1 MEQNN
6 KEQNQNNEQQSED
19 INSKKLMKNF
29 KINMPLS
36 STNKFTFSSPNYLN
50 TLFTSSIGNDVT
62 FNSPFG
68 KKSVIYADF
77 TASGRGLYEIEK
89 FISSQILPFYANIHS
104 QCGYLAE
111 QSSAFR
117 NEAKSIVRRYCDT
130 DENNSIIFT
139 GQGTTG
145 AIHKLIKLLNLKEYI
160 NFYRDLEVLDDIFNE
175 FFDIKKE
182 NNLNSDKINDELKA
196 KFERINK
203 VLINKIKENFR
214 KLFQLKNFCYS
225 NRWGGFDCILCRMGF
240 TTETQYNE
248 HENGEIHQNN
258 LKNFKNDSTI
268 EQSKLNFID
277 SISTKYL
284 SSKNEKNQVINYIYD
299 LIKDYQKFL
308 PIIFL
313 SKYEHNSNSL
323 SWRETGAKIIY
334 ITDLQDLKQNLEKY
348 HENYIKMGSFT
359 AASNITGKY
368 LDVDKFSIL
377 MHKYNGLAFFDYASA
392 APYIKIDMNKKLP
405 DDYRKHIG
413 FGGIID
419 KNDKLDIKEQDIN
432 LCFKDALF
440 FSPHKFLGGVN
451 TPGVLLIQQRVV
463 RNLLVPSEPGGGVV
477 LFVTKN
483 SQNYVKDIEL
493 REESGTPD
501 IIGSVRVGLSLILRE
516 RIDHLFILKKEQEIN
531 EKVYNKLKRNHQ
543 YVKNIHILS
552 DIPISNPH
560 IPIFSFLISFNKKF
574 FHPNYIS
581 ALLNDIFGIQSR
593 PGCSCASTY
602 GQYLLGINDSDL
614 KNIEQITCTGK
625 EIFRPGYTRLNLPYF
640 YPDYV
645 IDYIL
650 DAIIYIAE
658 HAYKFLPLY
667 AFKIESGRFYHRN
680 EDTKKKWLN
689 DILFSNDSKIII
701 PDFIE
706 EKDKKFISRERLE
719 EMMNE
724 AKKLVEDKN
733 MNSLRKNVIGKS
745 KINLLQLFEN
755 EEKYRWFLIYD
766 DVEYLFPKTKE
777 EFNDKSKLKEMTE
790 KCYNDKIDLDW
801 DIKEINL
808 KTEKAKESPK
818 EGINEIKEED
828 NKINNNDIK
837 EENNI
842 LNVDIE
848 PDENEIKEKSKKN
861 NNNTL
866 FPDIPKKISQLVG
879 EASKDFDMLHP
890 DDRVL
895 VCVSGGKDSLTLL
908 HVMLN
913 IKRKIPFKIDVGAMT
928 VDPMS
933 EDFDPSP
940 LINYMKS
947 LGVPYFF
954 ESDKILD
961 NAKKSLQND
970 SICSFCA
977 RMKRGII
984 YNCARREKY
993 NVIALGQHLDDIA
1006 ESFLMSVF
1014 HNGILRTM
1022 KANYLN
1028 DKGDIRIIRPL
1039 IYCREKLFKD
1049 FALKANLPVIQENC
1063 PACFQN
1069 PKERQRMKVLLAQQE
1084 NLFPSLF
1091 SSLQKAMIPL
1101 MKGNIND
1108 LIKGKDKDKDKKE
1121 EKIDKEKKDNIDVC
1135 EFKKGKGKKF
1145 CSVGDEFDE

>member
-1 MEQNN
+1 MEQINEEQKN
-6 KEQNQNNEQQSED
+6 KNEQHSEN
-19 INSKKLMKNF
+19 INPKNIMKNF

-36 STNKFTFSSPNYLN
+36 STNKFTFSSPNYFN
-50 TLFTSSIGNDVT
+50 TLFSSSIGNDVT

-68 KKSVIYADF
+68 RKSIVYADF
-77 TASGRGLYEIEK
+77 TASGRGLYEVEK

-104 QCGYLAE
+104 SCGYLAE
-111 QSSAFR
+111 QSTAFR
-117 NEAKSIVRRYCDT
+117 NEAKSIVRRYCNT

-160 NFYRDLEVLDDIFNE
+160 NFYNDLEALNDIYQE
-175 FFDIKKE
+175 FFDIKNDNNKNE
-182 NNLNSDKINDELKA
+182 NKINDELRL

-203 VLINKIKENFR
+203 IFINKIKENFK

-248 HENGEIHQNN
+248 HEKGEIHKNN
-258 LKNFKNDSTI
+258 LKDFQDETNI
-268 EQSKLNFID
+268 EKSKMNFID
-277 SISTKYL
+277 TIASKYL
-284 SSKNEKNQVINYIYD
+284 SSNNENKNYIYD

-313 SKYEHNSNSL
+313 SIYEHNSNSL

-334 ITDLQDLKQNLEKY
+334 IKDLKELKQNLENYK
-348 HENYIKMGSFT
+348 ENYIKMGSFT

-368 LDVDKFSIL
+368 LDVDKYSIL

-392 APYIKIDMNKKLP
+392 APYIKIDMNQKLP
-405 DDYRKHIG
+405 EDYRKLLG
-413 FGGIID
+413 FNDILD
-419 KNDKLDIKEQDIN
+419 KNDNLDFNEQDIN

-440 FSPHKFLGGVN
+440 FSPHKFVGGPN

-501 IIGSVRVGLSLILRE
+501 IIGSVRIGLSLILRE
-516 RIDHLFILKKEQEIN
+516 RIDHSIILKKEQEIN
-531 EKVYNKLKRNHQ
+531 QKIYSKLKTSHKFI
-543 YVKNIHILS
+543 KNIHILS
-552 DIPISNPH
+552 DNIDHIPH
-560 IPIFSFLISFNKKF
+560 IPIFSFLISFNQKF

-602 GQYLLGINDSDL
+602 GQYLLGIKDSDL

-650 DAIIYIAE
+650 DAIIFIAE

-706 EKDKKFISRERLE
+706 EKDKKFISKERLE
-719 EMMNE
+719 EMMDE
-724 AKKLVEDKN
+724 AKKLVEEKN
-733 MNSLRKNVIGKS
+733 INMLRKNVIGKS

-766 DVEYLFPKTKE
+766 DVEYLFPKTKD
-777 EFNDKSKLKEMTE
+777 EFNNKNKLKEMLE
-790 KCYNDKIDLDW
+790 KCYNDKINLDW
-801 DIKEINL
+801 DIKEMNTL
-808 KTEKAKESPK
+808 SEE
-818 EGINEIKEED
+818 INEKYNIINKEEEEK
-828 NKINNNDIK
+828 NK
-837 EENNI
+837 NNI
-842 LNVDIE
+842 LNEENDVLNIGLE
-848 PDENEIKEKSKKN
+848 SEENTNKENEIKKN
-861 NNNTL
+861 NINNKSL
-866 FPDIPKKISQLVG
+866 FPEIPKKISQLVG

-890 DDRVL
+890 NDRVL

-940 LINYMKS
+940 LIDYMKS

-993 NVIALGQHLDDIA
+993 NVVALGQHLDDIA

-1091 SSLQKAMIPL
+1091 NSLQKAMIPL
-1101 MKGNIND
+1101 MKGNIKD
-1108 LIKGKDKDKDKKE
+1108 LINGKDKIFSGNGNKE
-1121 EKIDKEKKDNIDVC
+1121 ENKVC
-1135 EFKKGKGKKF
+1135 DFKKIKGKKF

>member
-1 MEQNN
+1 MEQTEN
-6 KEQNQNNEQQSED
+6 KEKEEEISSSEY
-19 INSKKLMKNF
+19 IKKNKNI

-36 STNKFTFSSPNYLN
+36 STNKFTFNSPNYLN
-50 TLFTSSIGNDVT
+50 TLFNSSIGNDVT
-62 FNSPFG
+62 FNSPYG
-68 KKSVIYADF
+68 KKSVIYTDF

-89 FISSQILPFYANIHS
+89 FISNQILPFYANIHS
-104 QCGYLAE
+104 SCGYLAE
-111 QSSAFR
+111 QSTAFR
-117 NEAKSIVRRYCDT
+117 NEAKSIVRRYCNT

-145 AIHKLIKLLNLKEYI
+145 AIHKLIRLLNLKEYI
-160 NFYRDLEVLDDIFNE
+160 NFYEDLKVLNDIYNE
-175 FFDIKKE
+175 FFEIEDNKKNDIDIKLKE
-182 NNLNSDKINDELKA
+182 
-196 KFERINK
+196 KFEKINK
-203 VLINKIKENFR
+203 VLIHKIKEKFR
-214 KLFQLKNFCYS
+214 KLFQVTNFCYA

-248 HENGEIHQNN
+248 HEKGDIHQNN
-258 LKNFKNDSTI
+258 LKNIKNN
-268 EQSKLNFID
+268 EKSKMNFID
-277 SISTKYL
+277 TIANKYL
-284 SSKNEKNQVINYIYD
+284 SSDNQSNYIYE
-299 LIKDYQKFL
+299 LIKDCDKFL

-313 SKYEHNSNSL
+313 SIYEHNSNSL

-334 ITDLQDLKQNLEKY
+334 INNLKELKVNLDKY
-348 HENYIKMGSFT
+348 NENYIKMGSFT

-368 LDVDKFSIL
+368 LDVDKYAIL
-377 MHKYNGLAFFDYASA
+377 MHKYNGLAFFDYAAA
-392 APYIKIDMNKKLP
+392 APYTKMDMNKKLP
-405 DDYRKHIG
+405 DDYRNLLG
-413 FGGIID
+413 FGNIID
-419 KNDKLDIKEQDIN
+419 EKDELNIKEEDIT

-483 SQNYVKDIEL
+483 SQNYYKDIEL

-501 IIGSVRVGLSLILRE
+501 IIGNVRIGLSLILRE
-516 RIDHLFILKKEQEIN
+516 RIEHNFILKKEEEIN
-531 EKVYNKLKRNHQ
+531 QKIYQKLKN
-543 YVKNIHILS
+543 VKNIHFLS
-552 DIPISNPH
+552 DLDQKTPH
-560 IPIFSFLISFNKKF
+560 IPIYSFLISFKGKF
-574 FHPNYIS
+574 FHHNYIS

-602 GQYLLGINDSDL
+602 GQTLLGIKEEDL
-614 KNIEQITCTGK
+614 KNLEQITCTGK
-625 EIFRPGYTRLNLPYF
+625 EIFRPGYTRLNFPYF

-650 DAIIYIAE
+650 DAIIYIANN
-658 HAYKFLPLY
+658 AYKFLPLY

-689 DILFSNDSKIII
+689 DILFSNESKIII
-701 PDFIE
+701 PDFISE
-706 EKDKKFISRERLE
+706 EDKKFINKERLD
-719 EMMNE
+719 EMMKQANE
-724 AKKLVEDKN
+724 LAEDKN
-733 MNSLRKNVIGKS
+733 ISGLIKNVMGKS
-745 KINLLQLFEN
+745 RINLIQLFEE

-766 DVEYLFPKTKE
+766 DIEYLFPKTKNE
-777 EFNDKSKLKEMTE
+777 INDKNKTQEMVNQCYEDKLSV
-790 KCYNDKIDLDW
+790 NW
-801 DIKEINL
+801 
-808 KTEKAKESPK
+808 
-818 EGINEIKEED
+818 EIKELFSQNDIEIKNEIND
-828 NKINNNDIK
+828 KKEEIKNKENNENAQDNALLKIDIEVENVENQNKISNN
-837 EENNI
+837 
-842 LNVDIE
+842 
-848 PDENEIKEKSKKN
+848 S
-861 NNNTL
+861 L

-879 EASKDFDMLHP
+879 EASKDFDMLHNN
-890 DDRVL
+890 DRVL

-913 IKRKIPFKIDVGAMT
+913 IKKKIPFKIDVGAVT

-993 NVIALGQHLDDIA
+993 NVIALGQHLDDLA

-1014 HNGILRTM
+1014 HNGLLRTM
-1022 KANYLN
+1022 KANYTN
-1028 DKGDIRIIRPL
+1028 DAGDIRIIRPL

-1091 SSLQKAMIPL
+1091 SSLQKAMFPL
-1101 MKGNIND
+1101 MKGNIKD
-1108 LIKGKDKDKDKKE
+1108 LIIG
-1121 EKIDKEKKDNIDVC
+1121 KEKEKGTNK
-1135 EFKKGKGKKF
+1135 EKGGKKKGNQNECGSMCCYKKGNKY
-1145 CSVGDEFDE
+1145 CCPGDDFDE

>member
-1 MEQNN
+1 MEQTEN
-6 KEQNQNNEQQSED
+6 KEKEEEISSSEY
-19 INSKKLMKNF
+19 IKKNKNI

-36 STNKFTFSSPNYLN
+36 STNKFTFNSPNYLN
-50 TLFTSSIGNDVT
+50 TLFNSSIGNDVT
-62 FNSPFG
+62 FNSPYG
-68 KKSVIYADF
+68 KKSVIYTDF

-89 FISSQILPFYANIHS
+89 FISNQILPFYANIHS
-104 QCGYLAE
+104 SCGYLAE
-111 QSSAFR
+111 QSTAFR
-117 NEAKSIVRRYCDT
+117 NEAKSIVRRYCNT

-145 AIHKLIKLLNLKEYI
+145 AIHKLIRLLNLKEYI
-160 NFYRDLEVLDDIFNE
+160 NFYEDLKVLNDIYNE
-175 FFDIKKE
+175 FFEIEDNKKNDIDIKLKE
-182 NNLNSDKINDELKA
+182 
-196 KFERINK
+196 KFEKINK
-203 VLINKIKENFR
+203 VLIHKIKEKFR
-214 KLFQLKNFCYS
+214 KLFQVTNFCYA

-248 HENGEIHQNN
+248 HEKGDIHQNN
-258 LKNFKNDSTI
+258 LKNIKNN
-268 EQSKLNFID
+268 EKSKMNFID
-277 SISTKYL
+277 TIANKYL
-284 SSKNEKNQVINYIYD
+284 SSDNQSNYIYE
-299 LIKDYQKFL
+299 LIKDCDKFL

-313 SKYEHNSNSL
+313 SIYEHNSNSL

-334 ITDLQDLKQNLEKY
+334 INNLKELKVNLDKY
-348 HENYIKMGSFT
+348 NENYIKMGSFT

-368 LDVDKFSIL
+368 LDVDKYAIL
-377 MHKYNGLAFFDYASA
+377 MHKYNGLAFFDYAAA
-392 APYIKIDMNKKLP
+392 APYTKMDMNKKLP
-405 DDYRKHIG
+405 DDYRNLLG
-413 FGGIID
+413 FGNIID
-419 KNDKLDIKEQDIN
+419 EKDELNIKEEDIT

-483 SQNYVKDIEL
+483 SQNYYKDIEL

-501 IIGSVRVGLSLILRE
+501 IIGNVRIGLSLILRE
-516 RIDHLFILKKEQEIN
+516 RIEHNFILKKEEEIN
-531 EKVYNKLKRNHQ
+531 QKIYQKLKN
-543 YVKNIHILS
+543 VKNIHFLS
-552 DIPISNPH
+552 DLDQKTPH
-560 IPIFSFLISFNKKF
+560 IPIYSFLISFKGKF
-574 FHPNYIS
+574 FHHNYIS

-602 GQYLLGINDSDL
+602 GQTLLGIKEEEL
-614 KNIEQITCTGK
+614 KNLEQITCTGK
-625 EIFRPGYTRLNLPYF
+625 EIFRPGYTRLNFPYF

-650 DAIIYIAE
+650 DAIIYIANN
-658 HAYKFLPLY
+658 AYKFLPLY

-689 DILFSNDSKIII
+689 DILFSNESKIII
-701 PDFIE
+701 PDFISE
-706 EKDKKFISRERLE
+706 EDKKFINKERLD
-719 EMMNE
+719 EMMKQANE
-724 AKKLVEDKN
+724 LAEDKN
-733 MNSLRKNVIGKS
+733 ISGLIKNVMGKS
-745 KINLLQLFEN
+745 RINLIQLFEE

-766 DVEYLFPKTKE
+766 DIEYLFPKTKNE
-777 EFNDKSKLKEMTE
+777 INDKNKTQEMVNQCYEDKLSV
-790 KCYNDKIDLDW
+790 NW
-801 DIKEINL
+801 
-808 KTEKAKESPK
+808 
-818 EGINEIKEED
+818 EIKELFSQNDIEIKNEIND
-828 NKINNNDIK
+828 KKEEIKNKENNENAQDNALLKIDIEVENVENQNKISNN
-837 EENNI
+837 
-842 LNVDIE
+842 
-848 PDENEIKEKSKKN
+848 S
-861 NNNTL
+861 L

-879 EASKDFDMLHP
+879 EASKDFDMLHNN
-890 DDRVL
+890 DRVL

-913 IKRKIPFKIDVGAMT
+913 IKKKIPFKIDVGAVT

-993 NVIALGQHLDDIA
+993 NVIALGQHLDDLA

-1014 HNGILRTM
+1014 HNGLLRTM
-1022 KANYLN
+1022 KANYTN
-1028 DKGDIRIIRPL
+1028 DAGDIRIIRPL

-1091 SSLQKAMIPL
+1091 SSLQKAMFPL
-1101 MKGNIND
+1101 MKGNIKD
-1108 LIKGKDKDKDKKE
+1108 LIIG
-1121 EKIDKEKKDNIDVC
+1121 KEKEKGTNK
-1135 EFKKGKGKKF
+1135 EKGGKKKGNQNECGSMCCYKKGNKY
-1145 CSVGDEFDE
+1145 CCPGDDFDE

>member
-1 MEQNN
+1 MEQNLE
-6 KEQNQNNEQQSED
+6 KQENE
-19 INSKKLMKNF
+19 NSKATESINQKNNI
-29 KINMPLS
+29 KKIQINMPLS
-36 STNKFTFSSPNYLN
+36 STNKFTFNSPNYLN
-50 TLFTSSIGNDVT
+50 TLFQSTIGNDVT
-62 FNSPFG
+62 FNSPYG
-68 KKSVIYADF
+68 KKSVVYADF

-89 FISSQILPFYANIHS
+89 FISNQILPFYANIHS
-104 QCGYLAE
+104 SCGYLAE

-117 NEAKSIVRRYCDT
+117 NEAKSIVRRFCDT

-160 NFYRDLEVLDDIFNE
+160 NFYHDLEALNDIYKS
-175 FFDIKKE
+175 FFEKKE
-182 NNLNSDKINDELKA
+182 TEKEDSTALDEKLKIKFEKINRL
-196 KFERINK
+196 
-203 VLINKIKENFR
+203 LIKRIKENFK
-214 KLFQLKNFCYS
+214 KLFKVTNFCYS

-248 HENGEIHQNN
+248 HEKGELHQNV
-258 LKNFKNDSTI
+258 LKNMKNNESI
-268 EQSKLNFID
+268 ENSNMNFID
-277 SISTKYL
+277 TISNKYL
-284 SSKNEKNQVINYIYD
+284 SSKNEKNSDNDNYYIYD
-299 LIKDYQKFL
+299 LIKDYEKFL

-313 SKYEHNSNSL
+313 SIYEHNSNSL

-334 ITDLQDLKQNLEKY
+334 IQDLFDLKKNLEKFNQ
-348 HENYIKMGSFT
+348 NYIKMGSFT

-368 LDVDKFSIL
+368 LDVDKYSIL

-392 APYIKIDMNKKLP
+392 APYIKIDMNKKLS
-405 DDYRKHIG
+405 DEYRKLLG
-413 FGGIID
+413 FDTLINSD
-419 KNDKLDIKEQDIN
+419 DNLDIKNEDIN

-516 RIDHLFILKKEQEIN
+516 RIEHDFILKREKEIN
-531 EKVYNKLKRNHQ
+531 DKVYNKLIRYNKYKN
-543 YVKNIHILS
+543 NIHILS
-552 DIPISNPH
+552 DMKSTTPH
-560 IPIFSFLISFNKKF
+560 IPIFSFLISFNQKF
-574 FHPNYIS
+574 FHHNYIS

-625 EIFRPGYTRLNLPYF
+625 EIFRPGYTRLNLSYF

-650 DAIIYIAE
+650 DSIIFLAE

-689 DILFSNDSKIII
+689 DILFNNNSEIII
-701 PDFIE
+701 PDFVE
-706 EKDKKFISRERLE
+706 EKDKKFINKERLDD
-719 EMMNE
+719 MMNE
-724 AKKLVEDKN
+724 AKKLIEEKN
-733 MNSLRKNVIGKS
+733 MNVLRKNVMGKS
-745 KINLLQLFEN
+745 RINLIQLFEK
-755 EEKYRWFLIYD
+755 EEKFRWFLIYD
-766 DVEYLFPKTKE
+766 DIEYLFPKTKD
-777 EFNDKSKLKEMTE
+777 EFNDTQKLKEMSN
-790 KCYNDKIDLDW
+790 KCYNDKINLNW
-801 DIKEINL
+801 DIKEINIDYIDDIDDINN
-808 KTEKAKESPK
+808 KIENKEINKEK
-818 EGINEIKEED
+818 EI
-828 NKINNNDIK
+828 INNNTI
-837 EENNI
+837 EENDLINME
-842 LNVDIE
+842 LDIE
-848 PDENEIKEKSKKN
+848 KNIKEKN
-861 NNNTL
+861 QINDINL
-866 FPDIPKKISQLVG
+866 FPEIPKKISQLVG

-890 DDRVL
+890 NDRVL
-895 VCVSGGKDSLTLL
+895 VCVSGGKDSLSLL
-908 HVMLN
+908 HIMLN
-913 IKRKIPFKIDVGAMT
+913 IKKKIPFKIDVGAMT

-1006 ESFLMSVF
+1006 ESFLMSIF
-1014 HNGILRTM
+1014 HNGLLRTM

-1028 DKGDIRIIRPL
+1028 DKGDLRIIRPL

-1049 FALKANLPVIQENC
+1049 FAIKNNLPVIQENC

-1101 MKGNIND
+1101 MKGNI
-1108 LIKGKDKDKDKKE
+1108 KDIMELKDKKFN
-1121 EKIDKEKKDNIDVC
+1121 IKDNNKGKREKDGVC
-1135 EFKKGKGKKF
+1135 DWKKGKNY

>member
-6 KEQNQNNEQQSED
+6 KEQNQDKEPLGEN
-19 INSKKLMKNF
+19 INPKKIMKSIQ
-29 KINMPLS
+29 INMPLS
-36 STNKFTFSSPNYLN
+36 STNKFTFSSPNYLT

-68 KKSVIYADF
+68 KKSVVYADF

-104 QCGYLAE
+104 SCGYLAE

-117 NEAKSIVRRYCDT
+117 NEAKAIVRRYCDT

-160 NFYRDLEVLDDIFNE
+160 NFYRDLEVLNDIYKE
-175 FFDIKKE
+175 FFDIKNE
-182 NNLNSDKINDELKA
+182 NDIDIDININVELKT
-196 KFERINK
+196 KFEKINK

-258 LKNFKNDSTI
+258 LKNLKTDSTI
-268 EQSKLNFID
+268 EKTKINFID
-277 SISTKYL
+277 SISEKYL
-284 SSKNEKNQVINYIYD
+284 SSKNEKNNTNNYIYL
-299 LIKDYQKFL
+299 LIKDYKKFL

-313 SKYEHNSNSL
+313 SIHEHNSNSL

-334 ITDLQDLKQNLEKY
+334 VKNLQDLKQNLEKY
-348 HENYIKMGSFT
+348 NQNYIKMGSFT

-368 LDVDKFSIL
+368 LDVDKYSIL

-392 APYIKIDMNKKLP
+392 APYIKIDLNKKLS
-405 DDYRKHIG
+405 DDYRKLLG
-413 FGGIID
+413 FNDIINKAD
-419 KNDKLDIKEQDIN
+419 NLDINENDIN

-477 LFVTKN
+477 LFVTKY

-501 IIGSVRVGLSLILRE
+501 IIGSVRVGLALILRE
-516 RIDHLFILKKEQEIN
+516 RIEYEFILKKEQEIN
-531 EKVYNKLKRNHQ
+531 NKVYDKLKKLNKYQ
-543 YVKNIHILS
+543 SNLHILS
-552 DIPISNPH
+552 DFSSTEAH
-560 IPIFSFLISFNKKF
+560 IPIFSFLISFNQKF

-602 GQYLLGINDSDL
+602 GQYLLGISDSDL
-614 KNIEQITCTGK
+614 KDIEQITCTGK

-650 DAIIYIAE
+650 DAVVFLSE
-658 HAYKFLPLY
+658 HAFKFLPLY

-689 DILFSNDSKIII
+689 DILFNNESKIII

-706 EKDKKFISRERLE
+706 EKDKKFIDKERLD

-724 AKKLVEDKN
+724 ANKLVEDKN
-733 MNSLRKNVIGKS
+733 INSLRKNVIGKS
-745 KINLLQLFEN
+745 KINLLQLFEK

-766 DVEYLFPKTKE
+766 DIEYLFPKTKE
-777 EFNDKSKLKEMTE
+777 EFNDTNKLKQMID
-790 KCYNDKIDLDW
+790 KCYKDKINLNW
-801 DIKEINL
+801 DIKEININIDNI
-808 KTEKAKESPK
+808 KEPIKEEK
-818 EGINEIKEED
+818 NEIK
-828 NKINNNDIK
+828 NINNIN
-837 EENNI
+837 EENNLFNI
-842 LNVDIE
+842 NIELNE
-848 PDENEIKEKSKKN
+848 TKN
-861 NNNTL
+861 NKNINTTL
-866 FPDIPKKISQLVG
+866 FPEIPKKITQLVG

-890 DDRVL
+890 NDRIL

-940 LINYMKS
+940 LINYMKE
-947 LGVPYFF
+947 LNVPYFF

-1014 HNGILRTM
+1014 HNGLLRTM

-1049 FALKANLPVIQENC
+1049 FAIKANLPVIQENC

-1084 NLFPSLF
+1084 NLFPGLF

-1101 MKGNIND
+1101 MKGNI
-1108 LIKGKDKDKDKKE
+1108 KDF
-1121 EKIDKEKKDNIDVC
+1121 INDKEKDNKNGKDEGDKC
-1135 EFKKGKGKKF
+1135 TLKKGKGKKY

>member
-1 MEQNN
+1 MEQ
-6 KEQNQNNEQQSED
+6 KTEEQKNSNDEQSD
-19 INSKKLMKNF
+19 NINPKKIMKKF
-29 KINMPLS
+29 QINMPLS

-50 TLFTSSIGNDVT
+50 TLFTSTIGNDVT

-68 KKSVIYADF
+68 RKSVIYADF
-77 TASGRGLYEIEK
+77 TASGRGLNEIEQ

-160 NFYRDLEVLDDIFNE
+160 NFYKDLEVLNDIYQE
-175 FFDIKKE
+175 FFELKNINE
-182 NNLNSDKINDELKA
+182 NSDELKI
-196 KFERINK
+196 KFEKINK
-203 VLINKIKENFR
+203 ILINKIKENFK
-214 KLFQLKNFCYS
+214 KLFQLKNFCYA

-248 HENGEIHQNN
+248 HENGEIHKNN
-258 LKNFKNDSTI
+258 LKNFKNEADI
-268 EQSKLNFID
+268 ETTKMNFID

-284 SSKNEKNQVINYIYD
+284 SHKNENNNENNYIYD

-313 SKYEHNSNSL
+313 SMYEHNSNSL

-334 ITDLQDLKQNLEKY
+334 IKDLQDLKQNLEKY
-348 HENYIKMGSFT
+348 NENYIKMGSFT
-359 AASNITGKY
+359 AASNITGIY
-368 LDVDKFSIL
+368 LDVDKYSIL
-377 MHKYNGLAFFDYASA
+377 MHKYNGLAFFDYAAA

-405 DDYRKHIG
+405 DDYRKLLG
-413 FGGIID
+413 FNEIINSQD
-419 KNDKLDIKEQDIN
+419 NLDINEHDIN

-440 FSPHKFLGGVN
+440 FSPHKFLGGAN

-501 IIGSVRVGLSLILRE
+501 IIGSVRIGLSLILRE
-516 RIDHLFILKKEQEIN
+516 RIDHYFILKKEQEIN
-531 EKVYNKLKRNHQ
+531 EKVYNKLKKLNPF
-543 YVKNIHILS
+543 KNNLHILHQNS
-552 DIPISNPH
+552 IPNPH

-602 GQYLLGINDSDL
+602 GQYLLGIEDSDL

-625 EIFRPGYTRLNLPYF
+625 EIFRPGYTRLNFPYF
-640 YPDYV
+640 YPEYV

-650 DAIIYIAE
+650 DAILYLTE
-658 HAYKFLPLY
+658 NAYKFLPLY

-689 DILFSNDSKIII
+689 DILFSNESKIII

-706 EKDKKFISRERLE
+706 EKDKKFINKERLD
-719 EMMNE
+719 EMMVE
-724 AKKLVEDKN
+724 AKKLVEEKN
-733 MNSLRKNVIGKS
+733 INLLRKNVIGKS

-777 EFNDKSKLKEMTE
+777 EFNDKNKLKELID
-790 KCYNDKIDLDW
+790 KCYNDKLSLNW
-801 DIKEINL
+801 DIKEINFDS
-808 KTEKAKESPK
+808 KESP
-818 EGINEIKEED
+818 NEITKEKKD
-828 NKINNNDIK
+828 NNNNNKNSINNEENDIFNINIESPLTEIK
-837 EENNI
+837 SEEN
-842 LNVDIE
+842 
-848 PDENEIKEKSKKN
+848 KSKKN
-861 NNNTL
+861 INSSL
-866 FPDIPKKISQLVG
+866 FPEIPKKITQLVG

-890 DDRVL
+890 DDRIL

-913 IKRKIPFKIDVGAMT
+913 IKKKIPFKIDVGAMT

-940 LINYMKS
+940 LINYMKE
-947 LGVPYFF
+947 LNVPYFF

-1101 MKGNIND
+1101 MKGNI
-1108 LIKGKDKDKDKKE
+1108 KDF
-1121 EKIDKEKKDNIDVC
+1121 IKDNNIKITKEGDKC
-1135 EFKKGKGKKF
+1135 DIKKNKGKKY

>member
-1 MEQNN
+1 MEQNLE
-6 KEQNQNNEQQSED
+6 KQENE
-19 INSKKLMKNF
+19 NSKAPESINQKNNI
-29 KINMPLS
+29 KKIQINMPLS
-36 STNKFTFSSPNYLN
+36 STNKFTFNSPNYLN
-50 TLFTSSIGNDVT
+50 TLFQSTIGNDVT
-62 FNSPFG
+62 FNSPYG
-68 KKSVIYADF
+68 KKSVVYADF

-89 FISSQILPFYANIHS
+89 FISNQILPFYANIHS
-104 QCGYLAE
+104 SCGYLAE

-117 NEAKSIVRRYCDT
+117 NEAKSIVRRFCDT

-160 NFYRDLEVLDDIFNE
+160 NFYHDLEALNDIYKTFFEKNETEKEDNTALDE
-175 FFDIKKE
+175 KLKIKFE
-182 NNLNSDKINDELKA
+182 KIN
-196 KFERINK
+196 RI
-203 VLINKIKENFR
+203 LISRIKDNFK
-214 KLFQLKNFCYS
+214 KLFKVTNFCYS

-248 HENGEIHQNN
+248 HEKGELHQNV
-258 LKNFKNDSTI
+258 LKNMKNNESI
-268 EQSKLNFID
+268 ESSKMNFID
-277 SISTKYL
+277 TISNKYL
-284 SSKNEKNQVINYIYD
+284 SSKNEKNSDNDNYYIYD

-313 SKYEHNSNSL
+313 SIYEHNSNSL

-334 ITDLQDLKQNLEKY
+334 IQDLFDLKKNLEKFNQ
-348 HENYIKMGSFT
+348 NYIKMGSFT

-368 LDVDKFSIL
+368 LDVDKYSIL

-392 APYIKIDMNKKLP
+392 APYIKIDMNKKLS
-405 DDYRKHIG
+405 DEYRKLLG
-413 FGGIID
+413 FDTLINSD
-419 KNDKLDIKEQDIN
+419 DNLDIKNEDIN

-516 RIDHLFILKKEQEIN
+516 RIEHDFILKREKEIN
-531 EKVYNKLKRNHQ
+531 DKVYNKLIRYNKYKN
-543 YVKNIHILS
+543 NIHILS
-552 DIPISNPH
+552 DMKSTTPH
-560 IPIFSFLISFNKKF
+560 IPIFSFLISFNQKF
-574 FHPNYIS
+574 FHHNYIS

-650 DAIIYIAE
+650 DSIIFLAE

-689 DILFSNDSKIII
+689 DILFNNNSEIII
-701 PDFIE
+701 PDFVE
-706 EKDKKFISRERLE
+706 EKDKKFIYKERLDD
-719 EMMNE
+719 MMNE
-724 AKKLVEDKN
+724 AKKLIEGKN
-733 MNSLRKNVIGKS
+733 MNVLRKNVMGKS
-745 KINLLQLFEN
+745 RINLIQLFEK
-755 EEKYRWFLIYD
+755 EEKFRWFLIYD
-766 DVEYLFPKTKE
+766 DIEYLFPKTKD
-777 EFNDKSKLKEMTE
+777 EFNDTQKLKVLSN
-790 KCYNDKIDLDW
+790 KCYNDKINLNW
-801 DIKEINL
+801 DIKEINIDDIDDIDDINN
-808 KTEKAKESPK
+808 KIENKEINKEK
-818 EGINEIKEED
+818 EI
-828 NKINNNDIK
+828 INNNNI
-837 EENNI
+837 EENDLINME
-842 LNVDIE
+842 LDIE
-848 PDENEIKEKSKKN
+848 KNIKDKN
-861 NNNTL
+861 QINNINL
-866 FPDIPKKISQLVG
+866 FSEIPKKISQLVG

-890 DDRVL
+890 NDRVL
-895 VCVSGGKDSLTLL
+895 VCVSGGKDSLSLL
-908 HVMLN
+908 HIMLN
-913 IKRKIPFKIDVGAMT
+913 IKKKIPFKIDVGAMT

-1006 ESFLMSVF
+1006 ESFLMSIF
-1014 HNGILRTM
+1014 HNGLLRTM

-1028 DKGDIRIIRPL
+1028 DKGDLRIIRPL

-1049 FALKANLPVIQENC
+1049 FAIKNNLPVIQENC

-1101 MKGNIND
+1101 MKGNI
-1108 LIKGKDKDKDKKE
+1108 KDIMELKDKKFN
-1121 EKIDKEKKDNIDVC
+1121 IKDNNKGKREKDGVC
-1135 EFKKGKGKKF
+1135 DWKKGKNY

>member
-1 MEQNN
+1 MEQKSEKDKKNEISASEYIKKNN
-6 KEQNQNNEQQSED
+6 N
-19 INSKKLMKNF
+19 L

-36 STNKFTFSSPNYLN
+36 STNKFTFNSPNYLN
-50 TLFTSSIGNDVT
+50 TLFTSTIGNDVT

-68 KKSVIYADF
+68 KKSVIYSDF

-89 FISSQILPFYANIHS
+89 FISSQILPFYANVHS
-104 QCGYLAE
+104 SCGYLAE

-160 NFYRDLEVLDDIFNE
+160 LFYEDLKNLNDIFVE
-175 FFDIKKE
+175 FFEIKDYNYKNVDEKLKE
-182 NNLNSDKINDELKA
+182 KFEKIN
-196 KFERINK
+196 KF
-203 VLINKIKENFR
+203 LINKIKEKFR
-214 KLFQLKNFCYS
+214 KLFQVTNFCYS

-248 HENGEIHQNN
+248 HEKGDIHQNN
-258 LKNFKNDSTI
+258 LNNFSI
-268 EQSKLNFID
+268 EKSKMNFID
-277 SISTKYL
+277 TIANKYL
-284 SSKNEKNQVINYIYD
+284 SDKNEKSYIYE
-299 LIKDYQKFL
+299 LIKDYEKFL

-313 SKYEHNSNSL
+313 SIYEHNSNSL

-334 ITDLQDLKQNLEKY
+334 INDSKELKSNLDKY
-348 HENYIKMGSFT
+348 NEAYIKMGSFT

-368 LDVDKFSIL
+368 LDVDKYSIL
-377 MHKYNGLAFFDYASA
+377 MHKYNGLAFFDFAAA
-392 APYIKIDMNKKLP
+392 APYIKMDMNKKLP
-405 DDYRKHIG
+405 DDYRQLLG
-413 FGGIID
+413 FSSIVNE
-419 KNDKLDIKEQDIN
+419 NDGLNIKEEDIS

-440 FSPHKFLGGVN
+440 FSPHKFLGGPN
-451 TPGVLLIQQRVV
+451 TPGILLIQQRVV

-501 IIGSVRVGLSLILRE
+501 IIGSVRIGLSLILSE
-516 RIDHLFILKKEQEIN
+516 RINHTFILNKEKEIN
-531 EKVYNKLKRNHQ
+531 NKIYSKLKDI
-543 YVKNIHILS
+543 KNLHILS
-552 DIPISNPH
+552 DFDIETPH
-560 IPIFSFLISFNKKF
+560 IPIFSFLISFKGKL

-602 GQYLLGINDSDL
+602 GQFLLGIKDEDL
-614 KNIEQITCTGK
+614 KKIEQITCTGK
-625 EIFRPGYTRLNLPYF
+625 EIFRPGYTRMNFPYF

-645 IDYIL
+645 IDYLI
-650 DAIIYIAE
+650 DAIIYVAQN
-658 HAYKFLPLY
+658 AFKFLPLY
-667 AFKIESGRFYHRN
+667 AFKIESGIFYHRN

-689 DILFSNDSKIII
+689 DILFSNESKIII
-701 PDFIE
+701 PDFISE
-706 EKDKKFISRERLE
+706 EDKKFISKERLD
-719 EMMNE
+719 EMIKEANE
-724 AKKLVEDKN
+724 LAEDKN
-733 MNSLRKNVIGKS
+733 ISMLIKNVMGKS
-745 KINLLQLFEN
+745 RINLAQLFEE
-755 EEKYRWFLIYD
+755 EEKYRWFLIFD
-766 DVEYLFPKTKE
+766 DIEYLFPKTKDE
-777 EFNDKSKLKEMTE
+777 INDKSKTKELIN
-790 KCYNDKIDLDW
+790 KCYEDKFIINW
-801 DIKEINL
+801 NL
-808 KTEKAKESPK
+808 KQLILGENNN
-818 EGINEIKEED
+818 INIIED
-828 NKINNNDIK
+828 NKDNKDVQEKNDKKDNNIAKN
-837 EENNI
+837 EENNDNNI
-842 LNVDIE
+842 LDVDIE
-848 PDENEIKEKSKKN
+848 TNPNKSKQNKN
-861 NNNTL
+861 IRL
-866 FPDIPKKISQLVG
+866 FPEIPKKIAQLVG
-879 EASKDFDMLHP
+879 EASKDFDMLHNN
-890 DDRVL
+890 DRVL

-913 IKRKIPFKIDVGAMT
+913 IKRKIPFKIDVGAVT

-940 LINYMKS
+940 LINYMKD

-1014 HNGILRTM
+1014 HNGLLRTM
-1022 KANYLN
+1022 KANYVN
-1028 DKGDIRIIRPL
+1028 DAGDIRIIRPL

-1049 FALKANLPVIQENC
+1049 FASKGNLPVIQENC

-1091 SSLQKAMIPL
+1091 SSLQKAMFPL
-1101 MKGNIND
+1101 MKGNIRD
-1108 LIKGKDKDKDKKE
+1108 LIVGKDKDKDKNN
-1121 EKIDKEKKDNIDVC
+1121 D
-1135 EFKKGKGKKF
+1135 KKGGKKENNDGFCCYKKGKKF
-1145 CSVGDEFDE
+1145 CCPGDDFDE

>member
-1 MEQNN
+1 M
-6 KEQNQNNEQQSED
+6 
-19 INSKKLMKNF
+19 
-29 KINMPLS
+29 
-36 STNKFTFSSPNYLN
+36 
-50 TLFTSSIGNDVT
+50 
-62 FNSPFG
+62 
-68 KKSVIYADF
+68 
-77 TASGRGLYEIEK
+77 
-89 FISSQILPFYANIHS
+89 
-104 QCGYLAE
+104 
-111 QSSAFR
+111 
-117 NEAKSIVRRYCDT
+117 
-130 DENNSIIFT
+130 
-139 GQGTTG
+139 
-145 AIHKLIKLLNLKEYI
+145 
-160 NFYRDLEVLDDIFNE
+160 
-175 FFDIKKE
+175 
-182 NNLNSDKINDELKA
+182 
-196 KFERINK
+196 INK
-203 VLINKIKENFR
+203 LKENFR
-214 KLFQLKNFCYS
+214 KLFQVTNFCYA

-248 HENGEIHQNN
+248 HEKGDIHQNN
-258 LKNFKNDSTI
+258 LKNFKNNSNI
-268 EQSKLNFID
+268 EKSKMNFID
-277 SISTKYL
+277 TIANKYL
-284 SSKNEKNQVINYIYD
+284 STNNNENNYIYE
-299 LIKDYQKFL
+299 LIKDYDKFL

-313 SKYEHNSNSL
+313 SIYEHNSNSL

-334 ITDLQDLKQNLEKY
+334 INSLKELKLNLDKY
-348 HENYIKMGSFT
+348 KNNYIKMGSFT

-368 LDVDKFSIL
+368 LDIDKYSIL
-377 MHKYNGLAFFDYASA
+377 MHKFNGLAFFDYAAA
-392 APYIKIDMNKKLP
+392 APYIKMDMNKKLP
-405 DDYRKHIG
+405 DDYRTLLG
-413 FGGIID
+413 FTSIID
-419 KNDKLDIKEQDIN
+419 EKDEIN
-432 LCFKDALF
+432 ITEEDLSLCFKDALF

-516 RIDHLFILKKEQEIN
+516 RIDHYFILKKEQELN
-531 EKVYNKLKRNHQ
+531 EKIFNKLKKI
-543 YVKNIHILS
+543 KNLHILS
-552 DIPISNPH
+552 DFDYKTPH
-560 IPIFSFLISFNKKF
+560 IPIFSFLISFKGKL

-602 GQYLLGINDSDL
+602 GQFLLGINDEDL
-614 KNIEQITCTGK
+614 KKIEQITCTGK
-625 EIFRPGYTRLNLPYF
+625 EIFRQGYTRMNFPYF

-645 IDYIL
+645 IDYLL
-650 DAIIYIAE
+650 DAIIYIANN
-658 HAYKFLPLY
+658 AYKFLPLY

-689 DILFSNDSKIII
+689 DILFNNESKIII
-701 PDFIE
+701 PDFIDDE
-706 EKDKKFISRERLE
+706 DKKFINKERLD
-719 EMMNE
+719 EMMKE
-724 AKKLVEDKN
+724 ASELSDDKN
-733 MNSLRKNVIGKS
+733 LNNLIKNVMGKS
-745 KINLLQLFEN
+745 RINLKQLFED

-766 DVEYLFPKTKE
+766 DIEYLFPKTKD
-777 EFNDKSKLKEMTE
+777 EFNNKNKIQDLVNKCYEEKFTFNWGLKELYIN
-790 KCYNDKIDLDW
+790 KYP
-801 DIKEINL
+801 DINIINNNN
-808 KTEKAKESPK
+808 
-818 EGINEIKEED
+818 NEIKNVTNKEEKIFKVENDILNADIEIED
-828 NKINNNDIK
+828 NN
-837 EENNI
+837 
-842 LNVDIE
+842 
-848 PDENEIKEKSKKN
+848 KKN
-861 NNNTL
+861 KKKNSNNTL
-866 FPDIPKKISQLVG
+866 FPEIPKKISQLVG
-879 EASKDFDMLHP
+879 EASKDFDMLHNN
-890 DDRVL
+890 DRVL

-913 IKRKIPFKIDVGAMT
+913 IKRKIPFKIDVGAVT

-940 LINYMKS
+940 LINYMKN

-1014 HNGILRTM
+1014 HNGLLRTM
-1022 KANYLN
+1022 KANYTN
-1028 DKGDIRIIRPL
+1028 DAGDIRIIRPL

-1091 SSLQKAMIPL
+1091 SSLQKAMFPL
-1101 MKGNIND
+1101 MKGNIKD
-1108 LIKGKDKDKDKKE
+1108 LIIGNDKYKEKGKKN
-1121 EKIDKEKKDNIDVC
+1121 EKKTKNDDNSCCYI
-1135 EFKKGKGKKF
+1135 KGKKF

>member
-1 MEQNN
+1 MEQNLE
-6 KEQNQNNEQQSED
+6 KQENE
-19 INSKKLMKNF
+19 NSKAPESINQKNNI
-29 KINMPLS
+29 KKIQINMPLS
-36 STNKFTFSSPNYLN
+36 STNKFTFNSPNYLN
-50 TLFTSSIGNDVT
+50 TLFQSTIGNDVT
-62 FNSPFG
+62 FNSPYG
-68 KKSVIYADF
+68 KKSVVYADF

-89 FISSQILPFYANIHS
+89 FISNQILPFYANIHS
-104 QCGYLAE
+104 SCGYLAE

-117 NEAKSIVRRYCDT
+117 NEAKSIVRRFCDT

-160 NFYRDLEVLDDIFNE
+160 NFYHDLEALNDIYKTFFEKNETEKEDNTALDE
-175 FFDIKKE
+175 KLKIKFE
-182 NNLNSDKINDELKA
+182 KIN
-196 KFERINK
+196 RI
-203 VLINKIKENFR
+203 LISRIKDNFK
-214 KLFQLKNFCYS
+214 KLFKVTNFCYS

-248 HENGEIHQNN
+248 HEKGELHQNV
-258 LKNFKNDSTI
+258 LKNMKNNESI
-268 EQSKLNFID
+268 ENSKMNFID
-277 SISTKYL
+277 TISNKYL
-284 SSKNEKNQVINYIYD
+284 SSKNEKNSDNDNYYIYD
-299 LIKDYQKFL
+299 LIKDYEKFL

-313 SKYEHNSNSL
+313 SIYEHNSNSL

-334 ITDLQDLKQNLEKY
+334 IQDLFDLKKNLEKFNQ
-348 HENYIKMGSFT
+348 NYIKMGSFT

-368 LDVDKFSIL
+368 LDVDKYSIL

-392 APYIKIDMNKKLP
+392 APYIKIDMNKKLS
-405 DDYRKHIG
+405 DEYRKLLG
-413 FGGIID
+413 FD
-419 KNDKLDIKEQDIN
+419 TLVNSDDNLDIKNEDIN

-516 RIDHLFILKKEQEIN
+516 RIEHDFILKREKEIN
-531 EKVYNKLKRNHQ
+531 DKVYNKLIRYNKYKN
-543 YVKNIHILS
+543 NIHILS
-552 DIPISNPH
+552 DMKSTTPH
-560 IPIFSFLISFNKKF
+560 IPIFSFLISFNQKF
-574 FHPNYIS
+574 FHHNYIS

-650 DAIIYIAE
+650 DSIIFLAE

-689 DILFSNDSKIII
+689 DILFNNNSEIII
-701 PDFIE
+701 PDFVE
-706 EKDKKFISRERLE
+706 EKDKKFINKERLDD
-719 EMMNE
+719 MMNE
-724 AKKLVEDKN
+724 AKKLIEGKN
-733 MNSLRKNVIGKS
+733 MNVLRKNVMGKS
-745 KINLLQLFEN
+745 RINLIQLFEK
-755 EEKYRWFLIYD
+755 EEKFRWFLIYD
-766 DVEYLFPKTKE
+766 DIEYLFPKTKD
-777 EFNDKSKLKEMTE
+777 EFNDTQKLKEMSN
-790 KCYNDKIDLDW
+790 KCYNDKINLNW

-808 KTEKAKESPK
+808 DDIEDIINKIENKEINKEK
-818 EGINEIKEED
+818 EI
-828 NKINNNDIK
+828 INNNTI
-837 EENNI
+837 EENDLINME
-842 LNVDIE
+842 LDIE
-848 PDENEIKEKSKKN
+848 KNIKDKN
-861 NNNTL
+861 QINNINL
-866 FPDIPKKISQLVG
+866 FPEKPKKISQLVG

-890 DDRVL
+890 NDRVL
-895 VCVSGGKDSLTLL
+895 VCVSGGKDSLSLL
-908 HVMLN
+908 HIMLN
-913 IKRKIPFKIDVGAMT
+913 IKKKIPFKIDVGAMT

-1006 ESFLMSVF
+1006 ESFLMSIF
-1014 HNGILRTM
+1014 HNGLLRTM

-1028 DKGDIRIIRPL
+1028 DKGDLRIIRPL

-1049 FALKANLPVIQENC
+1049 FAIKNNLPVIQENC

-1101 MKGNIND
+1101 MKGNI
-1108 LIKGKDKDKDKKE
+1108 KDIMELKDKKFN
-1121 EKIDKEKKDNIDVC
+1121 IKDNNKGKREKDGVC
-1135 EFKKGKGKKF
+1135 DWKKGKNY

>member
-1 MEQNN
+1 MEYN
-6 KEQNQNNEQQSED
+6 KNEED
-19 INSKKLMKNF
+19 KPKIKNLTV
-29 KINMPLS
+29 NMPLS
-36 STNKFTFSSPNYLN
+36 STNKFTFNSPNYLN

-68 KKSVIYADF
+68 KKSVIYTDF
-77 TASGRGLYEIEK
+77 TASGRGLYEIEN
-89 FISSQILPFYANIHS
+89 FISNQILPFYANIHS
-104 QCGYLAE
+104 SCGYLAE
-111 QSSAFR
+111 QSTAFR

-145 AIHKLIKLLNLKEYI
+145 AIHKLIRLLNLKEYI
-160 NFYRDLEVLDDIFNE
+160 QFYEDLKALNDIYIEFFEIKEDKDDISLNE
-175 FFDIKKE
+175 KLKE
-182 NNLNSDKINDELKA
+182 KFEKINKY
-196 KFERINK
+196 
-203 VLINKIKENFR
+203 LIHKIKENFK
-214 KLFQLKNFCYS
+214 KLFQVTNFCYS

-248 HENGEIHQNN
+248 HEKGEIHQNN
-258 LKNFKNDSTI
+258 LKNFNSNNDK
-268 EQSKLNFID
+268 SKMNFID
-277 SISTKYL
+277 TIANKYI
-284 SSKNEKNQVINYIYD
+284 KNNNDDKNNYIFE
-299 LIKDYQKFL
+299 LIKDYNKFL

-313 SKYEHNSNSL
+313 SLYEHNSNSL

-334 ITDLQDLKQNLEKY
+334 VNNLKDLKSNLDKFN
-348 HENYIKMGSFT
+348 ENYIKMGSFT

-368 LDVDKFSIL
+368 LDIDKYSIL
-377 MHKYNGLAFFDYASA
+377 MHKYNGLVFFDYASA
-392 APYIKIDMNKKLP
+392 APYIKMDMNKKLP
-405 DDYRKHIG
+405 DDYRKLLG
-413 FGGIID
+413 FKDIINEED
-419 KNDKLDIKEQDIN
+419 EIDINEQDLS

-451 TPGVLLIQQRVV
+451 TPGILLIQQRVV

-501 IIGSVRVGLSLILRE
+501 IIGSVRVGLSIILRE
-516 RIDHLFILKKEQEIN
+516 RIDHAFILKKEEEIN
-531 EKVYNKLKRNHQ
+531 DIIYTKLKNF
-543 YVKNIHILS
+543 KNIHILS
-552 DIPISNPH
+552 DFERKSPH
-560 IPIFSFLISFNKKF
+560 IPIYSFLISFKGKL

-602 GQYLLGINDSDL
+602 GQFLLGINDDDL

-625 EIFRPGYTRLNLPYF
+625 EIFRPGYTRMNFPYF

-645 IDYIL
+645 INYLI

-658 HAYKFLPLY
+658 NAYKFLPLY

-689 DILFSNDSKIII
+689 DILFSNESKIII
-701 PDFIE
+701 PDFIN
-706 EKDKKFISRERLE
+706 EKDKKFITKERLD
-719 EMMNE
+719 EMMKQAEELADDTNINN
-724 AKKLVEDKN
+724 LI
-733 MNSLRKNVIGKS
+733 KNVMGKS
-745 KINLLQLFEN
+745 RINLEQLFEE
-755 EEKYRWFLIYD
+755 EEKYRWFLIFD
-766 DVEYLFPKTKE
+766 DIEYLFPKTKD
-777 EFNDKSKLKEMTE
+777 EFNDKNKIKELVKKCYEEKFKLNWKLKELFNNE
-790 KCYNDKIDLDW
+790 IGKENDLNKQINDKEKEEKNLD
-801 DIKEINL
+801 KEENHLLNINL
-808 KTEKAKESPK
+808 NIENNIE
-818 EGINEIKEED
+818 
-828 NKINNNDIK
+828 NKINS
-837 EENNI
+837 NI
-842 LNVDIE
+842 
-848 PDENEIKEKSKKN
+848 S
-861 NNNTL
+861 L
-866 FPDIPKKISQLVG
+866 FPEIPKKISQLVG
-879 EASKDFDMLHP
+879 EASKDFDMLHNN
-890 DDRVL
+890 DRVL

-913 IKRKIPFKIDVGAMT
+913 IKKKIPFKIDVGAVT

-940 LINYMKS
+940 LISYMKD

-961 NAKKSLQND
+961 NAKKALQND

-1014 HNGILRTM
+1014 HNGLLRTM
-1022 KANYLN
+1022 KANYTN
-1028 DKGDIRIIRPL
+1028 DAGDIRIIRPL
-1039 IYCREKLFKD
+1039 IYCREKLFKE

-1091 SSLQKAMIPL
+1091 SSLQKAMVPL
-1101 MKGNIND
+1101 MKGNIKD
-1108 LIKGKDKDKDKKE
+1108 LINVNE
-1121 EKIDKEKKDNIDVC
+1121 
-1135 EFKKGKGKKF
+1135 KGKGKNQNKKKGEDKECNTKEGTCCYKKGNKF
-1145 CSVGDEFDE
+1145 CCPGNDFDD

>member
-1 MEQNN
+1 MDQINEEQKN
-6 KEQNQNNEQQSED
+6 KNEQHSEN
-19 INSKKLMKNF
+19 INPKNIVKNF

-36 STNKFTFSSPNYLN
+36 STNKFTFSSPNYFN

-68 KKSVIYADF
+68 KKSIVYADF
-77 TASGRGLYEIEK
+77 TASGRGLYEVEK

-104 QCGYLAE
+104 SCGYLAE

-117 NEAKSIVRRYCDT
+117 NEAKSIVRRYCNT

-160 NFYRDLEVLDDIFNE
+160 NFYNDLEALNDIYQE
-175 FFDIKKE
+175 FFDIKNDNNKNE
-182 NNLNSDKINDELKA
+182 NKINDELRL

-203 VLINKIKENFR
+203 IFINKIKENFK

-248 HENGEIHQNN
+248 HEKGEIHKNN
-258 LKNFKNDSTI
+258 LKDFQDETNI
-268 EQSKLNFID
+268 EKSKMNFID
-277 SISTKYL
+277 TIASKYL
-284 SSKNEKNQVINYIYD
+284 SSNNENKNYIYD

-313 SKYEHNSNSL
+313 SIYEHNSNSL

-334 ITDLQDLKQNLEKY
+334 IKDLKELKQNLENYK
-348 HENYIKMGSFT
+348 ENYIKMGSFT

-368 LDVDKFSIL
+368 LDIDKYSIL

-392 APYIKIDMNKKLP
+392 APYIKIDMNQKLP
-405 DDYRKHIG
+405 EDYRKLLG
-413 FGGIID
+413 FNDILD
-419 KNDKLDIKEQDIN
+419 KNDNLDFNEQDIN

-440 FSPHKFLGGVN
+440 FSPHKFVGGPN

-501 IIGSVRVGLSLILRE
+501 IIGSVRIGLSLILRE
-516 RIDHLFILKKEQEIN
+516 RIDHSIILKKEQEIN
-531 EKVYNKLKRNHQ
+531 QKVYSKLKTSHKFI
-543 YVKNIHILS
+543 KNIHILS
-552 DIPISNPH
+552 DNIDHIPH
-560 IPIFSFLISFNKKF
+560 IPIFSFLISFNQKF

-602 GQYLLGINDSDL
+602 GQYLLGIKDSDL

-650 DAIIYIAE
+650 DAIIFIAE

-706 EKDKKFISRERLE
+706 EKDKKFISKERLE
-719 EMMNE
+719 EMMDE
-724 AKKLVEDKN
+724 AKKLVEEKN
-733 MNSLRKNVIGKS
+733 INMLRKNVIGKS

-766 DVEYLFPKTKE
+766 DVEYLFPKTKD
-777 EFNDKSKLKEMTE
+777 EFNNKNKLKEMLE
-790 KCYNDKIDLDW
+790 KCYNDNIKLDW
-801 DIKEINL
+801 DIKEMNSL
-808 KTEKAKESPK
+808 SEE
-818 EGINEIKEED
+818 INEKSNIINKEEEEK
-828 NKINNNDIK
+828 NK
-837 EENNI
+837 NNI
-842 LNVDIE
+842 LNEENDVLNIGLESEENTNKENDI
-848 PDENEIKEKSKKN
+848 KKN
-861 NNNTL
+861 NNNNKSL
-866 FPDIPKKISQLVG
+866 FPEIPKKISQLVG

-890 DDRVL
+890 NDRIL

-940 LINYMKS
+940 LIDYMKS

-993 NVIALGQHLDDIA
+993 NVVALGQHLDDIA

-1091 SSLQKAMIPL
+1091 NSLQKAMIPL
-1101 MKGNIND
+1101 MKGNIKD
-1108 LIKGKDKDKDKKE
+1108 LINGKDKDN
-1121 EKIDKEKKDNIDVC
+1121 KDNNKNGVC
-1135 EFKKGKGKKF
+1135 EIKKIKGKKY

>member
-1 MEQNN
+1 MEQNLE
-6 KEQNQNNEQQSED
+6 KQENE
-19 INSKKLMKNF
+19 NSKATESINQKNNI
-29 KINMPLS
+29 KKIQINMPLS
-36 STNKFTFSSPNYLN
+36 STNKFTFNSPNYLN
-50 TLFTSSIGNDVT
+50 TLFQSTIGNDVT
-62 FNSPFG
+62 FNSPYG
-68 KKSVIYADF
+68 KKSVVYADF

-89 FISSQILPFYANIHS
+89 FISNQILPFYANIHS
-104 QCGYLAE
+104 SCGYLAE

-117 NEAKSIVRRYCDT
+117 NEAKSIVRRFCDT

-160 NFYRDLEVLDDIFNE
+160 NFYHDLEALNDIYKS
-175 FFDIKKE
+175 FFEKKE
-182 NNLNSDKINDELKA
+182 TEKEDSTALDEKLKIKFEKIN
-196 KFERINK
+196 RI
-203 VLINKIKENFR
+203 LISRIKENFK
-214 KLFQLKNFCYS
+214 KLFKVTNFCYS

-248 HENGEIHQNN
+248 HEKGELHQNV
-258 LKNFKNDSTI
+258 LKNMKNNESI
-268 EQSKLNFID
+268 ESSKMNFID
-277 SISTKYL
+277 TISNKYL
-284 SSKNEKNQVINYIYD
+284 SSKNEKNSDNDNYYIYD
-299 LIKDYQKFL
+299 LIKDYEKFL

-313 SKYEHNSNSL
+313 SIYEHNSNSL

-334 ITDLQDLKQNLEKY
+334 IQDLFDLKKNLEKFNQ
-348 HENYIKMGSFT
+348 NYIKMGSFT

-368 LDVDKFSIL
+368 LDVDKYSIL

-392 APYIKIDMNKKLP
+392 APYIKIDMNKKLS
-405 DDYRKHIG
+405 DEYRKLLG
-413 FGGIID
+413 FDTLINSD
-419 KNDKLDIKEQDIN
+419 DNLDIKNEDIN

-516 RIDHLFILKKEQEIN
+516 RIEHDFILKREKEIN
-531 EKVYNKLKRNHQ
+531 DKVYNKLIRYNKYKN
-543 YVKNIHILS
+543 NIHILS
-552 DIPISNPH
+552 DMKSTTPH
-560 IPIFSFLISFNKKF
+560 IPIFSFLISFNQKF
-574 FHPNYIS
+574 FHHNYIS

-650 DAIIYIAE
+650 DSIIFLAE

-689 DILFSNDSKIII
+689 DILFNNNSEIII
-701 PDFIE
+701 PDFVE
-706 EKDKKFISRERLE
+706 EKDKKFINKERLDD
-719 EMMNE
+719 MMNE
-724 AKKLVEDKN
+724 AKKLIEEKN
-733 MNSLRKNVIGKS
+733 MNVLRKNVMGKS
-745 KINLLQLFEN
+745 RINLIQLFEK
-755 EEKYRWFLIYD
+755 EEKFRWFLIYD
-766 DVEYLFPKTKE
+766 DIEYLFPKTKD
-777 EFNDKSKLKEMTE
+777 EFNDTQKLKEMSN
-790 KCYNDKIDLDW
+790 KCYNDKINLNW
-801 DIKEINL
+801 DIKEINIDYIDDIDDINN
-808 KTEKAKESPK
+808 KIENKEINKEK
-818 EGINEIKEED
+818 EI
-828 NKINNNDIK
+828 INNNTI
-837 EENNI
+837 EENDLINME
-842 LNVDIE
+842 LDIE
-848 PDENEIKEKSKKN
+848 KNIKEKN
-861 NNNTL
+861 QINDINL
-866 FPDIPKKISQLVG
+866 FPEIPKKISQLVG

-890 DDRVL
+890 NDRVL
-895 VCVSGGKDSLTLL
+895 VCVSGGKDSLSLL
-908 HVMLN
+908 HIMLN
-913 IKRKIPFKIDVGAMT
+913 IKKKIPFKIDVGAMT

-1006 ESFLMSVF
+1006 ESFLMSIF
-1014 HNGILRTM
+1014 HNGLLRTM

-1028 DKGDIRIIRPL
+1028 DKGDLRIIRPL

-1049 FALKANLPVIQENC
+1049 FAIKNNLPVIQENC

-1101 MKGNIND
+1101 MKGNI
-1108 LIKGKDKDKDKKE
+1108 KDIMELKDKKFN
-1121 EKIDKEKKDNIDVC
+1121 IKDNNKGKREKDGVC
-1135 EFKKGKGKKF
+1135 DWKKGKNY

>member
-1 MEQNN
+1 MEQNLE
-6 KEQNQNNEQQSED
+6 KQENE
-19 INSKKLMKNF
+19 NSKAPESINQKNNI
-29 KINMPLS
+29 KKIQINMPLS
-36 STNKFTFSSPNYLN
+36 STNKFTFNSPNYLN
-50 TLFTSSIGNDVT
+50 TLFQSTIGNDVT
-62 FNSPFG
+62 FNSPYG
-68 KKSVIYADF
+68 KKSVVYADF

-89 FISSQILPFYANIHS
+89 FIANQILPFYANIHS
-104 QCGYLAE
+104 SCGYLAE

-117 NEAKSIVRRYCDT
+117 NEAKSIVRRFCDT

-160 NFYRDLEVLDDIFNE
+160 NFYHDLEALNDIYKS
-175 FFDIKKE
+175 FFEKKE
-182 NNLNSDKINDELKA
+182 TEKEDSTALDEKLKIKFEKINRL
-196 KFERINK
+196 
-203 VLINKIKENFR
+203 LIKRIKENFK
-214 KLFQLKNFCYS
+214 KLFKVTNFCYS

-248 HENGEIHQNN
+248 HEKGELHQNV
-258 LKNFKNDSTI
+258 LKNMKNNESI
-268 EQSKLNFID
+268 ESSKMNFID
-277 SISTKYL
+277 TISNKYL
-284 SSKNEKNQVINYIYD
+284 SSKNEKNSDNDNYYIYD
-299 LIKDYQKFL
+299 LIKDYEKFL

-313 SKYEHNSNSL
+313 SIYEHNSNSL

-334 ITDLQDLKQNLEKY
+334 IQDLFDLKKNLEKFNQ
-348 HENYIKMGSFT
+348 NYIKMGSFT

-368 LDVDKFSIL
+368 LDVDKYSIL

-392 APYIKIDMNKKLP
+392 APYIKIDMNKKLS
-405 DDYRKHIG
+405 DEYRKLLG
-413 FGGIID
+413 FDTLINSD
-419 KNDKLDIKEQDIN
+419 DNLDIKNEDIN

-516 RIDHLFILKKEQEIN
+516 RIEHDFILKREKEIN
-531 EKVYNKLKRNHQ
+531 DKVYNKLIRYNKYKN
-543 YVKNIHILS
+543 NIHILS
-552 DIPISNPH
+552 DMKSTTPH
-560 IPIFSFLISFNKKF
+560 IPIFSFLISFNQKF
-574 FHPNYIS
+574 FHHNYIS

-650 DAIIYIAE
+650 DSIIFLAE

-689 DILFSNDSKIII
+689 DILFNNNSEIII
-701 PDFIE
+701 PDFVE
-706 EKDKKFISRERLE
+706 EKDKKFINKERLDD
-719 EMMNE
+719 MMNE
-724 AKKLVEDKN
+724 AKKLIEEKN
-733 MNSLRKNVIGKS
+733 MNVLRKNVMGKS
-745 KINLLQLFEN
+745 RINLIQLFEK
-755 EEKYRWFLIYD
+755 EEKFRWFLIYD
-766 DVEYLFPKTKE
+766 DIEYLFPKTKD
-777 EFNDKSKLKEMTE
+777 EFNDTQKLKEMSN
-790 KCYNDKIDLDW
+790 KCYNDKINLNW

-808 KTEKAKESPK
+808 DDIEDIINKIENKEINKEK
-818 EGINEIKEED
+818 EI
-828 NKINNNDIK
+828 INNNTI
-837 EENNI
+837 EENDLINME
-842 LNVDIE
+842 LDIE
-848 PDENEIKEKSKKN
+848 KNIKDKN
-861 NNNTL
+861 QINNINL
-866 FPDIPKKISQLVG
+866 FPEIPKKISQLVG

-890 DDRVL
+890 NDRVL
-895 VCVSGGKDSLTLL
+895 VCVSGGKDSLSLL
-908 HVMLN
+908 HIMLN
-913 IKRKIPFKIDVGAMT
+913 IKKKIPFKIDVGAMT

-1006 ESFLMSVF
+1006 ESFLMSIF
-1014 HNGILRTM
+1014 HNGLLRTM

-1028 DKGDIRIIRPL
+1028 DKGDLRIIRPL

-1049 FALKANLPVIQENC
+1049 FAIKNNLPVIQENC

-1101 MKGNIND
+1101 MKGNI
-1108 LIKGKDKDKDKKE
+1108 KDIMELKDKKFN
-1121 EKIDKEKKDNIDVC
+1121 IKDNNKGKREKDGVC
-1135 EFKKGKGKKF
+1135 DWKKGKKY

>member
-1 MEQNN
+1 MEQKSEKDKKNEISASEYIKKNN
-6 KEQNQNNEQQSED
+6 N
-19 INSKKLMKNF
+19 L

-36 STNKFTFSSPNYLN
+36 STNKFTFNSPNYLN
-50 TLFTSSIGNDVT
+50 TLFTSTIGNDVT

-68 KKSVIYADF
+68 KKSVIYSDF

-89 FISSQILPFYANIHS
+89 FISSQILPFYANVHS
-104 QCGYLAE
+104 SCGYLAE

-117 NEAKSIVRRYCDT
+117 NEAKSIVRRYCNT

-160 NFYRDLEVLDDIFNE
+160 LFYEDLKNLNDIFVE
-175 FFDIKKE
+175 FFEIKDYNYKNVDEKLKE
-182 NNLNSDKINDELKA
+182 KFEKIN
-196 KFERINK
+196 KF
-203 VLINKIKENFR
+203 LINKIKEKFR
-214 KLFQLKNFCYS
+214 KLFQVTNFCYS

-248 HENGEIHQNN
+248 HEKGDIHQNN
-258 LKNFKNDSTI
+258 LNNFSI
-268 EQSKLNFID
+268 EKSKMNFID
-277 SISTKYL
+277 TIANKYL
-284 SSKNEKNQVINYIYD
+284 SDKNEKSYIYE
-299 LIKDYQKFL
+299 LIKDYEKFL

-313 SKYEHNSNSL
+313 SIYEHNSNSL

-334 ITDLQDLKQNLEKY
+334 INDSKELKSNLDKY
-348 HENYIKMGSFT
+348 NEAYIKMGSFT

-368 LDVDKFSIL
+368 LDVDKYSIL
-377 MHKYNGLAFFDYASA
+377 MHKYNGLAFFDFAAA
-392 APYIKIDMNKKLP
+392 APYIKMDMNKKLP
-405 DDYRKHIG
+405 DDYRQLLG
-413 FGGIID
+413 FSSIVNE
-419 KNDKLDIKEQDIN
+419 NDGLNIKEEDIS

-440 FSPHKFLGGVN
+440 FSPHKFLGGPN
-451 TPGVLLIQQRVV
+451 TPGILLIQQRVV

-501 IIGSVRVGLSLILRE
+501 IIGSVRIGLSLILRE
-516 RIDHLFILKKEQEIN
+516 RINHTFILNKEKEIN
-531 EKVYNKLKRNHQ
+531 NKIYSKLKDI
-543 YVKNIHILS
+543 KNLHILS
-552 DIPISNPH
+552 DFDIETPH
-560 IPIFSFLISFNKKF
+560 IPIFSFLISFKGKL

-602 GQYLLGINDSDL
+602 GQFLLGIKDEDL
-614 KNIEQITCTGK
+614 KKIEQITCTGK
-625 EIFRPGYTRLNLPYF
+625 EIFRPGYTRMNFPYF

-645 IDYIL
+645 IDYLI
-650 DAIIYIAE
+650 DAIIYVAQN
-658 HAYKFLPLY
+658 AFKFLPLY
-667 AFKIESGRFYHRN
+667 AFKIESGIFYHRN

-689 DILFSNDSKIII
+689 DILFSNESKIII
-701 PDFIE
+701 PDFISE
-706 EKDKKFISRERLE
+706 EDKKFISKERLD
-719 EMMNE
+719 EMIKEANE
-724 AKKLVEDKN
+724 LAEDKN
-733 MNSLRKNVIGKS
+733 ISMLIKNVMGKS
-745 KINLLQLFEN
+745 RINLAQLFEE
-755 EEKYRWFLIYD
+755 EEKYRWFLIFD
-766 DVEYLFPKTKE
+766 DIEYLFPKTKDE
-777 EFNDKSKLKEMTE
+777 INDKSKTKELIN
-790 KCYNDKIDLDW
+790 KCYEDKFIINW
-801 DIKEINL
+801 NL
-808 KTEKAKESPK
+808 KQLILGENNN
-818 EGINEIKEED
+818 INIIED
-828 NKINNNDIK
+828 NKDNKDVQEKNDKKDNNIAKN
-837 EENNI
+837 EENNDNNI
-842 LNVDIE
+842 LDVDIE
-848 PDENEIKEKSKKN
+848 TNPNKSKQNKN
-861 NNNTL
+861 IRL
-866 FPDIPKKISQLVG
+866 FPEIPKKIAQLVG
-879 EASKDFDMLHP
+879 EASKDFDMLHNN
-890 DDRVL
+890 DRVL

-913 IKRKIPFKIDVGAMT
+913 IKRKIPFKIDVGAVT

-940 LINYMKS
+940 LINYMKD

-1014 HNGILRTM
+1014 HNGLLRTM
-1022 KANYLN
+1022 KANYVN
-1028 DKGDIRIIRPL
+1028 DAGDIRIIRPL

-1049 FALKANLPVIQENC
+1049 FASKGNLPVIQENC

-1091 SSLQKAMIPL
+1091 SSLQKAMFPL
-1101 MKGNIND
+1101 MKGNIRD
-1108 LIKGKDKDKDKKE
+1108 LIVGKDKDKDKNN
-1121 EKIDKEKKDNIDVC
+1121 D
-1135 EFKKGKGKKF
+1135 KKGGKKENNDGFCCYKKGKKF
-1145 CSVGDEFDE
+1145 CCPGDDFDE

>member
-1 MEQNN
+1 MEQKNEKDKKNEISASEYIKKNN
-6 KEQNQNNEQQSED
+6 N
-19 INSKKLMKNF
+19 L

-36 STNKFTFSSPNYLN
+36 STNKFTFNSPNYLN
-50 TLFTSSIGNDVT
+50 TLFTSTIGNDVT

-68 KKSVIYADF
+68 KKSVIYSDF

-89 FISSQILPFYANIHS
+89 FISSQILPFYANVHS
-104 QCGYLAE
+104 SCGYLAE

-160 NFYRDLEVLDDIFNE
+160 LFYEDLKTLNDIFVE
-175 FFDIKKE
+175 FFESKDYNYKNIDEKLKE
-182 NNLNSDKINDELKA
+182 KFEKINKL
-196 KFERINK
+196 
-203 VLINKIKENFR
+203 LINKIKEKFR
-214 KLFQLKNFCYS
+214 KLFQVTNFCYS

-248 HENGEIHQNN
+248 HEKGDIHQNN
-258 LKNFKNDSTI
+258 LNNFSI
-268 EQSKLNFID
+268 EKSKMNFID
-277 SISTKYL
+277 TIANKYL
-284 SSKNEKNQVINYIYD
+284 SDSNENNYVYE
-299 LIKDYQKFL
+299 LIKDYEKFL
-308 PIIFL
+308 PVIFL
-313 SKYEHNSNSL
+313 SIYEHNSNSL
-323 SWRETGAKIIY
+323 SWRETEAKIIY
-334 ITDLQDLKQNLEKY
+334 INDLKELKTNLDKY
-348 HENYIKMGSFT
+348 NESYIKMGSFT

-368 LDVDKFSIL
+368 LDVDKYSIL
-377 MHKYNGLAFFDYASA
+377 MHKYNGLAFFDFAAA
-392 APYIKIDMNKKLP
+392 APYIKMDMNKKLP
-405 DDYRKHIG
+405 DDYRQLLG
-413 FGGIID
+413 FSNIVDDID
-419 KNDKLDIKEQDIN
+419 GLNIKEEDLS

-440 FSPHKFLGGVN
+440 FSPHKFLGGPN
-451 TPGVLLIQQRVV
+451 TPGILLIQQRVV

-501 IIGSVRVGLSLILRE
+501 IIGSVRIGLSLILRE
-516 RIDHLFILKKEQEIN
+516 RINHNFILNKEKEIN
-531 EKVYNKLKRNHQ
+531 NKIYSKLKDI
-543 YVKNIHILS
+543 KNVHILS
-552 DIPISNPH
+552 DFDIETPH
-560 IPIFSFLISFNKKF
+560 ISIFSFLISFKGKL

-602 GQYLLGINDSDL
+602 GQYLLGIKDEDL
-614 KNIEQITCTGK
+614 KTIEQITCTGK
-625 EIFRPGYTRLNLPYF
+625 EIFRPGYTRMNFPYF

-645 IDYIL
+645 IDYLI
-650 DAIIYIAE
+650 DAIIYVAQN
-658 HAYKFLPLY
+658 AYKFLPLY
-667 AFKIESGRFYHRN
+667 AFKIESGIFYHRN

-689 DILFSNDSKIII
+689 DILFSNESKIII
-701 PDFIE
+701 PDFISE
-706 EKDKKFISRERLE
+706 EDKKFINKERLD
-719 EMMNE
+719 EMMKEANE
-724 AKKLVEDKN
+724 LAEDKN
-733 MNSLRKNVIGKS
+733 INMLIKNVMGKS
-745 KINLLQLFEN
+745 RINLAQLFEE
-755 EEKYRWFLIYD
+755 EEKYRWFLIFD
-766 DVEYLFPKTKE
+766 DIEYLFPKTKDE
-777 EFNDKSKLKEMTE
+777 INDKSKTKELVN
-790 KCYNDKIDLDW
+790 KCYEEKFVINWDLKQLVLGESININN
-801 DIKEINL
+801 IKDT
-808 KTEKAKESPK
+808 K
-818 EGINEIKEED
+818 D
-828 NKINNNDIK
+828 NKVFQEKNDEKDKNIAKNEENN
-837 EENNI
+837 ENNI
-842 LNVDIE
+842 LDVDIE
-848 PDENEIKEKSKKN
+848 TNSNKSKQNKN
-861 NNNTL
+861 IRL
-866 FPDIPKKISQLVG
+866 FPEIPKKITQLVG
-879 EASKDFDMLHP
+879 EASKDFDMLHNN
-890 DDRVL
+890 DRVL

-913 IKRKIPFKIDVGAMT
+913 IKRKVPFKIDVGAVT

-940 LINYMKS
+940 LINYMKD

-993 NVIALGQHLDDIA
+993 NVIALGQHLDDLA

-1014 HNGILRTM
+1014 HNGLLRTM
-1022 KANYLN
+1022 KANYVN
-1028 DKGDIRIIRPL
+1028 DAGDIRIIRPL

-1049 FALKANLPVIQENC
+1049 FALKGNLPVIQENC

-1091 SSLQKAMIPL
+1091 SSLQKAMFPL
-1101 MKGNIND
+1101 MKGNIRD
-1108 LIKGKDKDKDKKE
+1108 LIVGKDKEKGKNNDKKGG
-1121 EKIDKEKKDNIDVC
+1121 KKENNNTGVC
-1135 EFKKGKGKKF
+1135 CYKKGNKF
-1145 CSVGDEFDE
+1145 CCPGDDFDE

>member
-6 KEQNQNNEQQSED
+6 KDQNHDKEQLEKN
-19 INSKKLMKNF
+19 INPKKIMKNIQ
-29 KINMPLS
+29 INMPLS
-36 STNKFTFSSPNYLN
+36 STNKFTFSSPNYLT

-68 KKSVIYADF
+68 KKSVVYADF

-104 QCGYLAE
+104 SCGYLAE

-117 NEAKSIVRRYCDT
+117 NEAKAIVRRYCDT

-160 NFYRDLEVLDDIFNE
+160 NFYRDLEVLNDIYKE
-175 FFDIKKE
+175 FFDIKNE
-182 NNLNSDKINDELKA
+182 NDIDIDININVELKN
-196 KFERINK
+196 KFEKINK

-258 LKNFKNDSTI
+258 LKNLKTDSNI
-268 EQSKLNFID
+268 EKTKINFID
-277 SISTKYL
+277 SISEKYL
-284 SSKNEKNQVINYIYD
+284 SSKNENNNTNNYIYE

-313 SKYEHNSNSL
+313 SIHEHNSNGL

-334 ITDLQDLKQNLEKY
+334 IKNLQELKQNLETY
-348 HENYIKMGSFT
+348 NHNYIKMGSFT

-368 LDVDKFSIL
+368 LDIDKYSIL

-392 APYIKIDMNKKLP
+392 APYIKIDINKKLS
-405 DDYRKHIG
+405 DDYRKLLG
-413 FGGIID
+413 FNDIINKAD
-419 KNDKLDIKEQDIN
+419 NLDINENDIN

-501 IIGSVRVGLSLILRE
+501 IIGSVRVGLALILRE
-516 RIDHLFILKKEQEIN
+516 RIEHNFILKKEQEIN
-531 EKVYNKLKRNHQ
+531 DKVYDKLKKLNKYQ
-543 YVKNIHILS
+543 SNLHILS
-552 DIPISNPH
+552 DFSSTEAH
-560 IPIFSFLISFNKKF
+560 IPIFSFLISFNQKF

-602 GQYLLGINDSDL
+602 GQYLLGISDSDL
-614 KNIEQITCTGK
+614 KDIEQITCRGK

-650 DAIIYIAE
+650 DAILFLSE
-658 HAYKFLPLY
+658 HAFKFLPLY

-689 DILFSNDSKIII
+689 DILFNNESKIII

-706 EKDKKFISRERLE
+706 EKDKKFIDKERLD

-724 AKKLVEDKN
+724 ANKLVEDKN
-733 MNSLRKNVIGKS
+733 INSLRKNVIGKS
-745 KINLLQLFEN
+745 KINLLQLFEK

-766 DVEYLFPKTKE
+766 DIEYLFPKTKE
-777 EFNDKSKLKEMTE
+777 EFNDTNKLKQMID
-790 KCYNDKIDLDW
+790 KCYNDKINLNW
-801 DIKEINL
+801 DIKEININID
-808 KTEKAKESPK
+808 KNIEPIKEEK
-818 EGINEIKEED
+818 NEIK
-828 NKINNNDIK
+828 NINNIN
-837 EENNI
+837 EENNLFNI
-842 LNVDIE
+842 NIELNE
-848 PDENEIKEKSKKN
+848 TKN
-861 NNNTL
+861 NKNINTTL
-866 FPDIPKKISQLVG
+866 FPEIPKKITQLVG

-890 DDRVL
+890 NDRIL

-940 LINYMKS
+940 LINYMKE
-947 LGVPYFF
+947 LNVPYFF

-1014 HNGILRTM
+1014 HNGLLRTM

-1049 FALKANLPVIQENC
+1049 FAIKANLPVIQENC

-1084 NLFPSLF
+1084 NLFPGLF

-1101 MKGNIND
+1101 MKGNI
-1108 LIKGKDKDKDKKE
+1108 KDF
-1121 EKIDKEKKDNIDVC
+1121 INDKEKDNKNGKDEGDKC
-1135 EFKKGKGKKF
+1135 TLKKGKGKKY

>member
-1 MEQNN
+1 MEQT
-6 KEQNQNNEQQSED
+6 QNNEKDEEISSSEY
-19 INSKKLMKNF
+19 IKKNKNI

-36 STNKFTFSSPNYLN
+36 STNKFTFNSPNYLN
-50 TLFTSSIGNDVT
+50 TLFNNSIGNDVT
-62 FNSPFG
+62 FTSPYG
-68 KKSVIYADF
+68 KKSVVYTDF

-89 FISSQILPFYANIHS
+89 FISNQILPFYANIHTS
-104 QCGYLAE
+104 CGYLAE
-111 QSSAFR
+111 QSTAFR
-117 NEAKSIVRRYCDT
+117 NEAKSIVRRYCNT

-145 AIHKLIKLLNLKEYI
+145 AIHKLIRLLNLKEYI
-160 NFYRDLEVLDDIFNE
+160 NFYEDLKVLNDIFNE
-175 FFDIKKE
+175 FFEIKEKD
-182 NNLNSDKINDELKA
+182 SINDIDDKLKE
-196 KFERINK
+196 KFEKINK
-203 VLINKIKENFR
+203 VLINKIKETFR
-214 KLFQLKNFCYS
+214 KLFQVTNFCYS

-248 HENGEIHQNN
+248 HENGDIHQNN
-258 LKNFKNDSTI
+258 LKNIKNN
-268 EQSKLNFID
+268 EKSKMNFID
-277 SISTKYL
+277 TIANKYL
-284 SSKNEKNQVINYIYD
+284 TNNNKNNYIYE
-299 LIKDYQKFL
+299 LIKDYNKFL

-313 SKYEHNSNSL
+313 SIYEHNSNSL

-334 ITDLQDLKQNLEKY
+334 INNLKDLKTNLDKY
-348 HENYIKMGSFT
+348 NENYIKMGSFT

-368 LDVDKFSIL
+368 LDIDKYAIL
-377 MHKYNGLAFFDYASA
+377 MHKYNGLAFFDYAAA
-392 APYIKIDMNKKLP
+392 APYTKMDMNKKLP
-405 DDYRKHIG
+405 DDYRKLLG
-413 FGGIID
+413 FSDITD
-419 KNDKLDIKEQDIN
+419 EKDELDIKEEDIS

-483 SQNYVKDIEL
+483 SQNYYKDIEL

-501 IIGSVRVGLSLILRE
+501 IIGSVRIGLSLILRE
-516 RIDHLFILKKEQEIN
+516 RIEHMFILKKDEEIN
-531 EKVYNKLKRNHQ
+531 QKIYKKLKNL
-543 YVKNIHILS
+543 KNLHFLS
-552 DIPISNPH
+552 DFDHKTPH
-560 IPIFSFLISFNKKF
+560 IPIYSFLISFKGKF
-574 FHPNYIS
+574 FHHNYIS

-602 GQYLLGINDSDL
+602 GQSILGIKEEDL
-614 KNIEQITCTGK
+614 KNLEQITCTGK
-625 EIFRPGYTRLNLPYF
+625 EIFRPGYTRINFPYF

-650 DAIIYIAE
+650 DAIIYITNN
-658 HAYKFLPLY
+658 AYKFLPLY

-689 DILFSNDSKIII
+689 DILFSNESKIII
-701 PDFIE
+701 PDFISE
-706 EKDKKFISRERLE
+706 EDKKFINKERLD
-719 EMMNE
+719 EMVKQANE
-724 AKKLVEDKN
+724 LVEDKN
-733 MNSLRKNVIGKS
+733 ISSLIKNVIGKS
-745 KINLLQLFEN
+745 RINLKQLFEE

-766 DVEYLFPKTKE
+766 DIEYLFPKTKDE
-777 EFNDKSKLKEMTE
+777 INDKNKTKEMVD
-790 KCYNDKIDLDW
+790 KCYKDKLD
-801 DIKEINL
+801 INW
-808 KTEKAKESPK
+808 
-818 EGINEIKEED
+818 EIKELFSQKESE
-828 NKINNNDIK
+828 INNIINDKDKDKKIKNKEDIK
-837 EENNI
+837 DTQENALLNI
-842 LNVDIE
+842 DIE
-848 PDENEIKEKSKKN
+848 VNKVKN
-861 NNNTL
+861 KTKLTNNSL
-866 FPDIPKKISQLVG
+866 FPDIPKKITQLVG
-879 EASKDFDMLHP
+879 EASKDFDMLHNN
-890 DDRVL
+890 DRVL

-913 IKRKIPFKIDVGAMT
+913 IKRKIPFKIDVGAVT

-961 NAKKSLQND
+961 NAKKSLQKD
-970 SICSFCA
+970 SICSYCA

-993 NVIALGQHLDDIA
+993 NVIALGQHLDDLA

-1014 HNGILRTM
+1014 HNGLLRTM
-1022 KANYLN
+1022 KANYTN
-1028 DKGDIRIIRPL
+1028 DAGDIRIIRPL

-1049 FALKANLPVIQENC
+1049 FSLKANLPVIQENC

-1091 SSLQKAMIPL
+1091 SSLQKAMFPL
-1101 MKGNIND
+1101 MKTNIKD
-1108 LIKGKDKDKDKKE
+1108 LITGKEKNKEKGNNKEKDGKKKE
-1121 EKIDKEKKDNIDVC
+1121 DKNESGSC
-1135 EFKKGKGKKF
+1135 CYKKGNKY
-1145 CSVGDEFDE
+1145 CCPGDDFDE

>member
-1 MEQNN
+1 MEQKSEKDKKNEISASEYIKKNN
-6 KEQNQNNEQQSED
+6 N
-19 INSKKLMKNF
+19 L

-36 STNKFTFSSPNYLN
+36 STNKFTFNSPNYLN
-50 TLFTSSIGNDVT
+50 TLFTSTIGNDVT

-68 KKSVIYADF
+68 KKSVIYSDF

-89 FISSQILPFYANIHS
+89 FISSQILPFYANVHS
-104 QCGYLAE
+104 SCGYLAE

-160 NFYRDLEVLDDIFNE
+160 LFYEDLKNLNDIFVE
-175 FFDIKKE
+175 FFEIKDYNYKNVDEKLKE
-182 NNLNSDKINDELKA
+182 KFEKIN
-196 KFERINK
+196 KF
-203 VLINKIKENFR
+203 LINKIKEKFR
-214 KLFQLKNFCYS
+214 KLFQVTNFCYS

-248 HENGEIHQNN
+248 HEKGDIHQNN
-258 LKNFKNDSTI
+258 LNNFSI
-268 EQSKLNFID
+268 EKSKMNFID
-277 SISTKYL
+277 TIANKYL
-284 SSKNEKNQVINYIYD
+284 SDKNEKSYIYE
-299 LIKDYQKFL
+299 LIKDYEKFL

-313 SKYEHNSNSL
+313 SIYEHNSNSL

-334 ITDLQDLKQNLEKY
+334 INDSKELKSNLDKY
-348 HENYIKMGSFT
+348 NEAYIKMGSFT

-368 LDVDKFSIL
+368 LDVDKYSIL
-377 MHKYNGLAFFDYASA
+377 MHKYNGLAFFDFAAA
-392 APYIKIDMNKKLP
+392 APYIKMDMNKKLP
-405 DDYRKHIG
+405 DDYRQLLG
-413 FGGIID
+413 FSSIVNE
-419 KNDKLDIKEQDIN
+419 NDGLNIKEEDIS

-440 FSPHKFLGGVN
+440 FSPHKFLGGPN
-451 TPGVLLIQQRVV
+451 TPGILLIQQRVV

-501 IIGSVRVGLSLILRE
+501 IIGSVRIGLSLILRE
-516 RIDHLFILKKEQEIN
+516 RINHTFILNKEKEIN
-531 EKVYNKLKRNHQ
+531 NKIYSKLKDI
-543 YVKNIHILS
+543 KNLHILS
-552 DIPISNPH
+552 DFDIETPH
-560 IPIFSFLISFNKKF
+560 IPIFSFLISFKGKL

-602 GQYLLGINDSDL
+602 GQFLLGIKDEDL
-614 KNIEQITCTGK
+614 KKIEQITCTGK
-625 EIFRPGYTRLNLPYF
+625 EIFRPGYTRMNFPYF

-645 IDYIL
+645 IDYLI
-650 DAIIYIAE
+650 DAIIYVAQN
-658 HAYKFLPLY
+658 AFKFLPLY
-667 AFKIESGRFYHRN
+667 AFKIESGIFYHRN

-689 DILFSNDSKIII
+689 DILFSNESKIII
-701 PDFIE
+701 PDFISE
-706 EKDKKFISRERLE
+706 EDKKFISKERLD
-719 EMMNE
+719 EMIKEANE
-724 AKKLVEDKN
+724 LAEDKN
-733 MNSLRKNVIGKS
+733 ISMLIKNVMGKS
-745 KINLLQLFEN
+745 RINLAQLFEE
-755 EEKYRWFLIYD
+755 EEKYRWFLIFD
-766 DVEYLFPKTKE
+766 DIEYLFPKTKDE
-777 EFNDKSKLKEMTE
+777 INDKSKTKELIN
-790 KCYNDKIDLDW
+790 KCYEDKFIINW
-801 DIKEINL
+801 NL
-808 KTEKAKESPK
+808 KQLILGENNN
-818 EGINEIKEED
+818 INIIED
-828 NKINNNDIK
+828 NKDNKDVQEKNDKKDNNIAKN
-837 EENNI
+837 EENNDNNI
-842 LNVDIE
+842 LDVDIE
-848 PDENEIKEKSKKN
+848 TNPNKSKQNKN
-861 NNNTL
+861 IRL
-866 FPDIPKKISQLVG
+866 FPEIPKKIAQLVG
-879 EASKDFDMLHP
+879 EASKDFDMLHNN
-890 DDRVL
+890 DRVL

-913 IKRKIPFKIDVGAMT
+913 IKRKIPFKIDVGAVT

-940 LINYMKS
+940 LINYMKD

-1014 HNGILRTM
+1014 HNGLLRTM
-1022 KANYLN
+1022 KANYVN
-1028 DKGDIRIIRPL
+1028 DAGDIRIIRPL

-1049 FALKANLPVIQENC
+1049 FASKGNLPVIQENC

-1091 SSLQKAMIPL
+1091 SSLQKAMFPL
-1101 MKGNIND
+1101 MKGNIRD
-1108 LIKGKDKDKDKKE
+1108 LIVGKDKDKDKNN
-1121 EKIDKEKKDNIDVC
+1121 D
-1135 EFKKGKGKKF
+1135 KKGGKKENNDGFCCYKKGKKF
-1145 CSVGDEFDE
+1145 CCPGDDFDE

>member
-1 MEQNN
+1 M
-6 KEQNQNNEQQSED
+6 
-19 INSKKLMKNF
+19 I
-29 KINMPLS
+29 
-36 STNKFTFSSPNYLN
+36 
-50 TLFTSSIGNDVT
+50 
-62 FNSPFG
+62 
-68 KKSVIYADF
+68 
-77 TASGRGLYEIEK
+77 R
-89 FISSQILPFYANIHS
+89 
-104 QCGYLAE
+104 
-111 QSSAFR
+111 
-117 NEAKSIVRRYCDT
+117 
-130 DENNSIIFT
+130 
-139 GQGTTG
+139 
-145 AIHKLIKLLNLKEYI
+145 LLNLKEYI
-160 NFYRDLEVLDDIFNE
+160 QFYEDLKALNDIFIE
-175 FFDIKKE
+175 FFEIKGNNYDIKLDEKLKE
-182 NNLNSDKINDELKA
+182 KFEKINKL
-196 KFERINK
+196 
-203 VLINKIKENFR
+203 LINKLKENFR
-214 KLFQLKNFCYS
+214 KLFQVTNFCYT

-248 HENGEIHQNN
+248 HEKGDIHQNN
-258 LKNFKNDSTI
+258 LKNFKNNSNI
-268 EQSKLNFID
+268 EKSKMNFID
-277 SISTKYL
+277 TIANKYL
-284 SSKNEKNQVINYIYD
+284 STNNNENNYIYE
-299 LIKDYQKFL
+299 LIKDYDKFL

-313 SKYEHNSNSL
+313 SIYEHNSNSL

-334 ITDLQDLKQNLEKY
+334 INCLKELKLNLDKY
-348 HENYIKMGSFT
+348 KNNYIKMGSFT

-368 LDVDKFSIL
+368 LDIDKYSIL
-377 MHKYNGLAFFDYASA
+377 MHKFNGLAFSDYAAA
-392 APYIKIDMNKKLP
+392 APYIKMDMNKKLP
-405 DDYRKHIG
+405 DDYRTLLG
-413 FGGIID
+413 FTSIID
-419 KNDKLDIKEQDIN
+419 EKDEIN
-432 LCFKDALF
+432 ITEEDLSLCFKDALF

-516 RIDHLFILKKEQEIN
+516 RIDHYFILKKEQELN
-531 EKVYNKLKRNHQ
+531 EKIFNKLKKI
-543 YVKNIHILS
+543 KNLHILS
-552 DIPISNPH
+552 DFDYKTPH
-560 IPIFSFLISFNKKF
+560 IPIFSFLISFKGKL

-602 GQYLLGINDSDL
+602 GQFLLGINDEDL
-614 KNIEQITCTGK
+614 KKIEQITCTGK
-625 EIFRPGYTRLNLPYF
+625 EIFRQGYTRMNFPYF

-645 IDYIL
+645 IDYLL
-650 DAIIYIAE
+650 DAIIYIANN
-658 HAYKFLPLY
+658 AYKFLPLY

-689 DILFSNDSKIII
+689 DILFNNESKIII
-701 PDFIE
+701 PDFIDDE
-706 EKDKKFISRERLE
+706 DKKFINKERLD
-719 EMMNE
+719 EMMKE
-724 AKKLVEDKN
+724 ASELSDDKN
-733 MNSLRKNVIGKS
+733 INNLIKNVMGKS
-745 KINLLQLFEN
+745 RINLKQLFED

-766 DVEYLFPKTKE
+766 DIEYLFPKTKD
-777 EFNDKSKLKEMTE
+777 EFNNKNKIQDLVNKCYEEKFTFNWGLKELYIN
-790 KCYNDKIDLDW
+790 KSP
-801 DIKEINL
+801 DINIINNNN
-808 KTEKAKESPK
+808 
-818 EGINEIKEED
+818 NEIKNVTNKEEKIFKVENDILNADIEIED
-828 NKINNNDIK
+828 NN
-837 EENNI
+837 
-842 LNVDIE
+842 
-848 PDENEIKEKSKKN
+848 KKN
-861 NNNTL
+861 KKKNSNNTL
-866 FPDIPKKISQLVG
+866 FPEIPKKISQLVG
-879 EASKDFDMLHP
+879 EASKDFDMLHNN
-890 DDRVL
+890 DRVL

-913 IKRKIPFKIDVGAMT
+913 IKRKIPFKIDVGAVT

-940 LINYMKS
+940 LINYMKN

-1014 HNGILRTM
+1014 HNGLLRTM
-1022 KANYLN
+1022 KANYTN
-1028 DKGDIRIIRPL
+1028 DAGDIRIIRPL

-1091 SSLQKAMIPL
+1091 SSLQKAMFPL
-1101 MKGNIND
+1101 MKGNIKD
-1108 LIKGKDKDKDKKE
+1108 LIIGNDKDKEKGKKN
-1121 EKIDKEKKDNIDVC
+1121 EKKTKNDDNSCCYI
-1135 EFKKGKGKKF
+1135 KGKKF

>member
-1 MEQNN
+1 MEQKSEKDKKNEISASEYIKKNN
-6 KEQNQNNEQQSED
+6 N
-19 INSKKLMKNF
+19 L

-36 STNKFTFSSPNYLN
+36 STNKFTFNSPNYLN
-50 TLFTSSIGNDVT
+50 TLFTSTIGNDVT

-68 KKSVIYADF
+68 KKSVIYSDF

-89 FISSQILPFYANIHS
+89 FISSQILPFYANVHS
-104 QCGYLAE
+104 SCGYLAE

-160 NFYRDLEVLDDIFNE
+160 LFYEDLKNLNDIFVE
-175 FFDIKKE
+175 FFEIKDYNYKNVDEKLKE
-182 NNLNSDKINDELKA
+182 KFEKIN
-196 KFERINK
+196 KF
-203 VLINKIKENFR
+203 LINKIKEKFR
-214 KLFQLKNFCYS
+214 KLFQVTNFCYS

-248 HENGEIHQNN
+248 HEKGDIHQNN
-258 LKNFKNDSTI
+258 LNNFSI
-268 EQSKLNFID
+268 EKSKMNFID
-277 SISTKYL
+277 TIANKYL
-284 SSKNEKNQVINYIYD
+284 SDKNEKSYIYE
-299 LIKDYQKFL
+299 LIKDYEKFL

-313 SKYEHNSNSL
+313 SIYEHNSNSL

-334 ITDLQDLKQNLEKY
+334 INDSKELKSNLDKY
-348 HENYIKMGSFT
+348 NEAYIKMGSFS

-368 LDVDKFSIL
+368 LDVDKYSIL
-377 MHKYNGLAFFDYASA
+377 MHKYNGLAFFDFAAA
-392 APYIKIDMNKKLP
+392 APYIKMDMNKKLP
-405 DDYRKHIG
+405 DDYRQLLG
-413 FGGIID
+413 FSSIVNE
-419 KNDKLDIKEQDIN
+419 NDGLNIKEEDIS

-440 FSPHKFLGGVN
+440 FSPHKFLGGPN
-451 TPGVLLIQQRVV
+451 TPGILLIQQRVV

-501 IIGSVRVGLSLILRE
+501 IIGSVRIGLSLILRE
-516 RIDHLFILKKEQEIN
+516 RINHTFILNKEKEIN
-531 EKVYNKLKRNHQ
+531 NKIYSKLKDI
-543 YVKNIHILS
+543 KNLHILS
-552 DIPISNPH
+552 DFDIETPH
-560 IPIFSFLISFNKKF
+560 IPIFSFLISFKGKL

-602 GQYLLGINDSDL
+602 GQFLLGIKDEDL
-614 KNIEQITCTGK
+614 KKIEQITCTGK
-625 EIFRPGYTRLNLPYF
+625 EIFRPGYTRMNFPYF

-645 IDYIL
+645 IDYLI
-650 DAIIYIAE
+650 DAIIYVAQN
-658 HAYKFLPLY
+658 AFKFLPLY
-667 AFKIESGRFYHRN
+667 AFKIESGIFYHRN

-689 DILFSNDSKIII
+689 DILFSNESKIII
-701 PDFIE
+701 PDFISE
-706 EKDKKFISRERLE
+706 EDKKFISKERLD
-719 EMMNE
+719 EMIKEANE
-724 AKKLVEDKN
+724 LAEDKN
-733 MNSLRKNVIGKS
+733 ISMLIKNVMGKS
-745 KINLLQLFEN
+745 RINLAQLFEE
-755 EEKYRWFLIYD
+755 EEKYRWFLIFD
-766 DVEYLFPKTKE
+766 DIEYLFPKTKDE
-777 EFNDKSKLKEMTE
+777 INDKSKTKELIN
-790 KCYNDKIDLDW
+790 KCYEDKFIINW
-801 DIKEINL
+801 NL
-808 KTEKAKESPK
+808 KQLILGENNN
-818 EGINEIKEED
+818 INIIED
-828 NKINNNDIK
+828 NKDNKDVQEKNDKKDNNIAKN
-837 EENNI
+837 EENNDNNI
-842 LNVDIE
+842 LDVDIE
-848 PDENEIKEKSKKN
+848 TNPNKSKQNKN
-861 NNNTL
+861 IRL
-866 FPDIPKKISQLVG
+866 FPEIPKKIAQLVG
-879 EASKDFDMLHP
+879 EASKDFDMLHNN
-890 DDRVL
+890 DRVL

-913 IKRKIPFKIDVGAMT
+913 IKRKIPFKIDVGAVT

-940 LINYMKS
+940 LINYMKD

-1014 HNGILRTM
+1014 HNGLLRTM
-1022 KANYLN
+1022 KANYVN
-1028 DKGDIRIIRPL
+1028 DAGDIRIIRPL

-1049 FALKANLPVIQENC
+1049 FASKGNLPVIQENC

-1091 SSLQKAMIPL
+1091 SSLQKAMFPL
-1101 MKGNIND
+1101 MKGNIRD
-1108 LIKGKDKDKDKKE
+1108 LIVGKDKDKDKNN
-1121 EKIDKEKKDNIDVC
+1121 D
-1135 EFKKGKGKKF
+1135 KKGGKKENNDGFCCYKKGKKF
-1145 CSVGDEFDE
+1145 CCPGDDFDE

>member
-1 MEQNN
+1 MEQNLE
-6 KEQNQNNEQQSED
+6 KQENE
-19 INSKKLMKNF
+19 NSKAPESINQKNNI
-29 KINMPLS
+29 KKIQINMPLS
-36 STNKFTFSSPNYLN
+36 STNKFTFNSPNYLN
-50 TLFTSSIGNDVT
+50 TLFQSTIGNDVT
-62 FNSPFG
+62 FNSPYG
-68 KKSVIYADF
+68 KKSVVYADF

-89 FISSQILPFYANIHS
+89 FISNQILPFYANIHS
-104 QCGYLAE
+104 SCGYLAE

-117 NEAKSIVRRYCDT
+117 NEAKSIVRRFCDT

-160 NFYRDLEVLDDIFNE
+160 NFYHDLEALNDIYKTFFEKNETEKEDNTALDE
-175 FFDIKKE
+175 KLKIKFE
-182 NNLNSDKINDELKA
+182 KIN
-196 KFERINK
+196 RI
-203 VLINKIKENFR
+203 LISRIKDNFK
-214 KLFQLKNFCYS
+214 KLFKVTNFCYS

-248 HENGEIHQNN
+248 HEKGELHQNV
-258 LKNFKNDSTI
+258 LKNMKNNESI
-268 EQSKLNFID
+268 ESSKMNFID
-277 SISTKYL
+277 TISNKYL
-284 SSKNEKNQVINYIYD
+284 SSKNEKNSDNDNYYIYD
-299 LIKDYQKFL
+299 LIKDYEKFL

-313 SKYEHNSNSL
+313 SIYEHNSNSL

-334 ITDLQDLKQNLEKY
+334 IQDLFDLKKNLEKFNQ
-348 HENYIKMGSFT
+348 NYIKMGSFT

-368 LDVDKFSIL
+368 LDVDKYSIL

-392 APYIKIDMNKKLP
+392 APYIKIDMNKKLS
-405 DDYRKHIG
+405 DEYRKLLG
-413 FGGIID
+413 FDTLINSD
-419 KNDKLDIKEQDIN
+419 DNLDIKNEDIN

-516 RIDHLFILKKEQEIN
+516 RIEHDFILKREKEIN
-531 EKVYNKLKRNHQ
+531 DKVYNKLIRYNKYKN
-543 YVKNIHILS
+543 NIHILS
-552 DIPISNPH
+552 DMKSTTPH
-560 IPIFSFLISFNKKF
+560 IPIFSFLISFNQKF
-574 FHPNYIS
+574 FHHNYIS

-650 DAIIYIAE
+650 DSIIFLAE
-658 HAYKFLPLY
+658 HAHKFLPLY

-689 DILFSNDSKIII
+689 DILFNNNSEIII
-701 PDFIE
+701 PDFVE
-706 EKDKKFISRERLE
+706 EKDKKFINKERLDD
-719 EMMNE
+719 MMNE
-724 AKKLVEDKN
+724 AKKLIEGKN
-733 MNSLRKNVIGKS
+733 MNVLRKNVMGKS
-745 KINLLQLFEN
+745 RINLIQLFEK
-755 EEKYRWFLIYD
+755 EEKFRWFLIYD
-766 DVEYLFPKTKE
+766 DIEYLFPKTKD
-777 EFNDKSKLKEMTE
+777 EFNDTQKLKEMSN
-790 KCYNDKIDLDW
+790 KCYNDKINLNW
-801 DIKEINL
+801 NIKEINL
-808 KTEKAKESPK
+808 DAIEDIINKIENKEINKEK
-818 EGINEIKEED
+818 EI
-828 NKINNNDIK
+828 INNNTI
-837 EENNI
+837 EENDLINME
-842 LNVDIE
+842 LDIE
-848 PDENEIKEKSKKN
+848 KNIKDKN
-861 NNNTL
+861 QINNINL
-866 FPDIPKKISQLVG
+866 FPEIPKKISQLVG

-890 DDRVL
+890 NDRVL
-895 VCVSGGKDSLTLL
+895 VCVSGGKDSLSLL
-908 HVMLN
+908 HIMLN
-913 IKRKIPFKIDVGAMT
+913 IKKKIPFKIDVGAMT

-1006 ESFLMSVF
+1006 ESFLMSIF
-1014 HNGILRTM
+1014 HNGLLRTM

-1028 DKGDIRIIRPL
+1028 DKGDLRIIRPL

-1049 FALKANLPVIQENC
+1049 FAIKNNLPVIQENC

-1101 MKGNIND
+1101 MKGNI
-1108 LIKGKDKDKDKKE
+1108 KDIMELKDKKFN
-1121 EKIDKEKKDNIDVC
+1121 IKDNNKGKREKDGVC
-1135 EFKKGKGKKF
+1135 DWKKGKNY